1 MSFLNNLK
9 KVFHLGSGE
18 AKKKRI
24 FNNIRMDTDPADFWD
39 MIGELGD
46 GAFGKVYKAQSKETR
61 QLAAAKMCTLE
72 DEENL
77 SDHMVE
83 IDILSEIKHSNIVGL
98 YEAFS
103 IDDKLWMLIEYCDGG
118 ALDSIMVEL
127 EKPLTE
133 AQIAYVCKHMCAGLN
148 HLHKNKVIHRDLK
161 AGNVLLTMDGGVK
174 LADFGVSA
182 KNKHTMQKHDTF
194 IGTPY
199 WMAPELVLCETFRDN
214 PYDFKVD
221 IWSLG
226 ITLIEFAQ
234 MEPPNSEMSP
244 MRVLLKIQKSEP
256 PKLDQPSKWSAHF
269 NDFLARAL
277 VKDPQQRPSTD
288 VLMGLPFI
296 SGNLDSKPIKDL
308 LLEYKADVVEEE
320 LVDEEAEEPR
330 NSALPLDLDDDS
342 SSLQSQETD
351 KHTPTSLSKSSRDS
365 KESTP
370 VPSIEDDPSKSKTS
384 QTVPAVPVPAA
395 ATTPETT
402 PTAAAASKDTK
413 PEVKKSTQST
423 PSPTVPVAVAPS
435 PLPEKAPSPPTTIET
450 STSSSN
456 ISGGAVNV
464 PTPVLPVPKE
474 VLVEDLP
481 LPEPAG
487 GEQRKTAAAG
497 GGSSSSSSS
506 AIKKGPAPPPPQT
519 PTSPTAK
526 LALGGGPFAPSKD
539 VVVPP
544 TPPETPQTPP
554 GEDKA
559 SLDRPDATALAGIG
573 GVIPPPPP
581 ALMRMGSSG
590 VIEELQAKSPRKEH
604 PAPTPPSDKE
614 SPKAISSVPKPTAG
628 EQIVA
633 PPKANNVAIPR
644 DEAGPDEGVKM
655 IATNSTPAAVRHPH
669 HATLMNSSSS
679 SSTTSITINDAT
691 CVLTDPSNSLASNVA
706 QVTVVT
712 SHPPVIIDNSIP
724 SGTSSSASSTKSF
737 GSSQQRRSR
746 IISPPAAAASTAA
759 GHDEVIIVSNE
770 LNKTHVNESSTDDD
784 FQSLDSLENV
794 SPRHQ
799 PMRTPSQSA
808 SGRAIARK
816 LDESEVLIVSSGYDE
831 RRDSPVRDVDGYGGG
846 DVSNLLNSSGTSG
859 KLLLDTSHVSV
870 VTVGEEEIKVKDSSQ
885 HHPQLINNPPH
896 HYHHDSTSDLSNV
909 SCGPSESSDDVK
921 VDIVVGGG
929 RQQQQQQHHLP
940 HQQQRSPSGSS
951 ISLPSQTGKGGIING
966 NRYNGGTEHFNQS
979 REDVSII
986 VNKRK
991 ITDKSRIS
999 PDSSVGSLDGGG
1011 SVRSA
1016 STPIHQNHHGG
1027 AASMATGGGH
1037 HHQRS
1042 GSSGMMVPSAAKH
1055 LHDRSDAE
1063 SIATTTSHDSRE
1075 HAATELDDEV
1085 TLRRKPLPSLDL
1097 DDEKIPPS
1105 PIGTIASGPPTLV
1118 SSATSTTT
1126 VKTATAGAPGAA
1138 PAGVAAAGGN
1148 GAAAGAGVKKA
1159 NRNFTKEELHLQ
1171 NLKKKTRKRTRKFE
1185 IDGVQVTTTTSKV
1198 IYSDEDSNKLY
1209 DDHLFRKQ
1217 ELRELKMLQKQE
1229 KKQFYDLQG
1238 KEAIAK
1244 EQQEKKFEQE
1254 RLQLERTFEADM
1266 DVLARQHRQTVE
1278 KFEQQQEAEL
1288 RNTSKKIRAEQER
1301 DLKLFRDSL
1310 KQEIRLLK
1318 QEVDLLPKEKRKD
1331 EFRKRKTQMEFEH
1344 EEREK
1349 SFLSSLSENHE
1360 LALRRISEIYREKL
1374 SATDKGYL
1382 QQKQTAMRTRE
1393 AMLWELEEKHIH
1405 DKHQLAK
1412 RHVKDICF
1420 MQRHQMIIRH
1430 EKELDQIKRMITRK
1444 EEELLKRQTIERRAL
1459 PKRIRAERKARDMMF
1474 RESLRISMTTD
1485 PEVERDKLKKFQEQE
1500 KKRYNQEQLRFETKH
1515 SKQLEELRAT
1525 SEGSIRELEQLQNE
1539 KRKQLLEH
1547 ETAKLRECDEALQ
1560 KELREW
1566 KAQLMPRKQA
1576 VEKHLNRMVDE
1587 FEDRWGPVDRREFDG
1602 EFIVPPELR
1611 NRTNS
1616 LNTLSLRL
1624 LNITRSRTF
1633 LTLPTMANG
1642 GVAGGG
1648 GGSGGG
1654 GGGVG
1659 GGTNRHSIH
1668 SSVPDLSRSMPNT
1681 PNSGHKLSLASSY
1694 DSVLEE
1700 NEGENQPP
1708 TIVAGSRSAGRVGG
1722 TGSYQHQSAI
1732 KYIHT
1737 NDPVMTSNVHVR
1749 RKSEDM
1755 LSGKSRSTRIP
1766 IKSFLFSNT
1775 PPSVSSGRNDYTS
1788 GATSSYYMDGHSRS
1802 TIPAS
1807 SYYSDS
1813 KDRVV
1818 SIRVNTNHTINRK
1831 PANVFEGMTNRS
1843 NIPQPH
1849 PASGGTMPRRTSAGW
1864 GPSRLGENTFATASD
1879 ANINRL
1885 TTFSSARGG
1894 LPLPTANGSNGGL
1907 KTAAAPG
1914 LKLSPSTP
1922 VLLAPNG
1929 TLVQIALGVVTHQ
1942 VVLGH
1947 RETLLH
1953 APEPYHGTTDFSRVG
1968 VYHLRKVSDAG
1979 LNRELTVAVEQ
1990 FLAPFAVL
1998 QVPVA
2003 LEPLECLRH
2012 GNIHPMEPIDGEVLS
2027 NGAILARVATL
2038 VRLEETFAQQLEE
2051 MEQLYGNSLVPMP
2064 PQSPPGPHDPHQPP
2078 HPHSHAHHHHLLQG
2092 AAGFR
2097 ARYNSISGSGTGTS
2111 GGGGG
2116 ASSIGHSSFRNSS
2129 SS

>member
-46 GAFGKVYKAQSKETR
+46 GAFGKVYKAQNRETK

-83 IDILSEIKHSNIVGL
+83 IDILSEIKHPNIVGL
-98 YEAFS
+98 YEAYS

-256 PKLDQPSKWSAHF
+256 PKLDQPSKWSKHF

-277 VKDPQQRPSTD
+277 VKDPQQRPSTE
-288 VLMGLPFI
+288 VLMGLSFI

-351 KHTPTSLSKSSRDS
+351 KLPDTPTSLSKSSRDS

-370 VPSIEDDPSKSKTS
+370 VPTTEDDPSKSKIGPAPT
-384 QTVPAVPVPAA
+384 TVGAPGSAGAA
-395 ATTPETT
+395 PLEAP
-402 PTAAAASKDTK
+402 PPSVDTK
-413 PEVKKSTQST
+413 TEMKKSQ
-423 PSPTVPVAVAPS
+423 PAPS
-435 PLPEKAPSPPTTIET
+435 PAPPPVVASPVSAEGTQETTIKT
-450 STSSSN
+450 SSSSSN

-464 PTPVLPVPKE
+464 PTPVLPVAKE
-474 VLVEDLP
+474 IV
-481 LPEPAG
+481 PEQPSTGELHAETPG
-487 GEQRKTAAAG
+487 GGNEQRKIAAAG
-497 GGSSSSSSS
+497 GTFST
-506 AIKKGPAPPPPQT
+506 AAVKKGPAPPPPQT
-519 PTSPTAK
+519 PTSPTGRQTSAK
-526 LALGGGPFAPSKD
+526 LTFGGSVAKD
-539 VVVPP
+539 VVPP

-554 GEDKA
+554 AGEPPAKA
-559 SLDRPDATALAGIG
+559 LDRPDAKALDGTM
-573 GVIPPPPP
+573 PPPPP

-590 VIEELQAKSPRKEH
+590 VIEEQTKSPRKEH
-604 PAPTPPSDKE
+604 APTPPSDKE
-614 SPKAISSVPKPTAG
+614 SPKASTPPGAKPTINVH
-628 EQIVA
+628 EH
-633 PPKANNVAIPR
+633 PSSPKTNQAFAMSSTNNVAIPR
-644 DEAGPDEGVKM
+644 AVHPPSSLVEEGGVDEGVKM
-655 IATNSTPAAVRHPH
+655 ITTTSTPSTVRNQLPH
-669 HATLMNSSSS
+669 HATLMNTSSS
-679 SSTTSITINDAT
+679 SSTTSITINDAA
-691 CVLTDPSNSLASNVA
+691 VLSDPSNSLASNVA

-724 SGTSSSASSTKSF
+724 LPPAAAAAASSGTSSSASSTKSF
-737 GSSQQRRSR
+737 GSSQLRRSR
-746 IISPPAAAASTAA
+746 VISPPGTGA
-759 GHDEVIIVSNE
+759 HDEVVIVSNE

-794 SPRHQ
+794 SPRHH
-799 PMRTPSQSA
+799 PIRTPSQSVA
-808 SGRAIARK
+808 GGRAIARK
-816 LDESEVLIVSSGYDE
+816 LDESEVLIVSSGYDD
-831 RRDSPVRDVDGYGGG
+831 RREVLLVDDTNASSPDRDVDAYGDGEVFNASG
-846 DVSNLLNSSGTSG
+846 HNLLNNSS

-885 HHPQLINNPPH
+885 HHPQLINNPHASSPH

-921 VDIVVGGG
+921 VDIVVGG
-929 RQQQQQQHHLP
+929 RQQPSHQQQQHP
-940 HQQQRSPSGSS
+940 QQRSPSGSS
-951 ISLPSQTGKGGIING
+951 ISLPSQTGKGGASGGGIING
-966 NRYNGGTEHFNQS
+966 NRYNGGSEFHQS

-991 ITDKSRIS
+991 IEKSRIS
-999 PDSSVGSLDGGG
+999 PDSSVGSLEGGG

-1016 STPIHQNHHGG
+1016 STPIHQNHQQHGS
-1027 AASMATGGGH
+1027 AAGGMVIGGN
-1037 HHQRS
+1037 HHQRT
-1042 GSSGMMVPSAAKH
+1042 GSSGTTPLAVSAKH
-1055 LHDRSDAE
+1055 HLYDRSDAE

-1075 HAATELDDEV
+1075 HASVELEEEV
-1085 TLRRKPLPSLDL
+1085 TLRRKPMPSLDL
-1097 DDEKIPPS
+1097 DDDKVPVLAAGATS
-1105 PIGTIASGPPTLV
+1105 SGSSTLV
-1118 SSATSTTT
+1118 SSSAGGNAPA
-1126 VKTATAGAPGAA
+1126 TATAGTPGAA
-1138 PAGVAAAGGN
+1138 GGVAAAAGTGAAAAGGN
-1148 GAAAGAGVKKA
+1148 GTAGIRQKA
-1159 NRNFTKEELHLQ
+1159 NRNISKEELHLQ

-1198 IYSDEDSNKLY
+1198 IYSDEDNNKLY

-1576 VEKHLNRMVDE
+1576 IEKHLSRMVDE
-1587 FEDRWGPVDRREFDG
+1587 YEDRWGPVDRREFDG
-1602 EFIVPPELR
+1602 DFTVPPELR

-1648 GGSGGG
+1648 GGGYGGG
-1654 GGGVG
+1654 GSSS
-1659 GGTNRHSIH
+1659 NRNSIH

-1708 TIVAGSRSAGRVGG
+1708 TMVTGRGG
-1722 TGSYQHQSAI
+1722 DDARGYGNNQYQSAI

-1737 NDPVMTSNVHVR
+1737 NDPVVANNVHVR

-1775 PPSVSSGRNDYTS
+1775 PVRSGRNEYGSSSSSAYYGGGGGEYGVSRGTPS
-1788 GATSSYYMDGHSRS
+1788 GG
-1802 TIPAS
+1802 PL

-1818 SIRVNTNHTINRK
+1818 SIRVNNQATNRK
-1831 PANVFEGMTNRS
+1831 PANMFDGITNRS
-1843 NIPQPH
+1843 NIPQSH
-1849 PASGGTMPRRTSAGW
+1849 QSASGGTMPRRTSAGW
-1864 GPSRLGENTFATASD
+1864 GPSRLGDNTFTTASD

-1894 LPLPTANGSNGGL
+1894 LPLPVANGTGGRNS
-1907 KTAAAPG
+1907 TPSG

-1922 VLLAPNG
+1922 VLLAP
-1929 TLVQIALGVVTHQ
+1929 TKDDDTVV
-1942 VVLGH
+1942 
-1947 RETLLH
+1947 
-1953 APEPYHGTTDFSRVG
+1953 
-1968 VYHLRKVSDAG
+1968 
-1979 LNRELTVAVEQ
+1979 
-1990 FLAPFAVL
+1990 
-1998 QVPVA
+1998 
-2003 LEPLECLRH
+2003 
-2012 GNIHPMEPIDGEVLS
+2012 
-2027 NGAILARVATL
+2027 
-2038 VRLEETFAQQLEE
+2038 
-2051 MEQLYGNSLVPMP
+2051 
-2064 PQSPPGPHDPHQPP
+2064 
-2078 HPHSHAHHHHLLQG
+2078 
-2092 AAGFR
+2092 
-2097 ARYNSISGSGTGTS
+2097 
-2111 GGGGG
+2111 
-2116 ASSIGHSSFRNSS
+2116 
-2129 SS
+2129 

>member
-24 FNNIRMDTDPADFWD
+24 FNNIRMDTDPNDFWD

-46 GAFGKVYKAQSKETR
+46 GAFGKVYKAQNKETR

-83 IDILSEIKHSNIVGL
+83 IDILSEIKHPNIVGL
-98 YEAFS
+98 YEAYS

-133 AQIAYVCKHMCAGLN
+133 PQIAYVCKHMCAGLS

-256 PKLDQPSKWSAHF
+256 PKLDQPSKWSKHF

-288 VLMGLPFI
+288 ILIGLPFI

-351 KHTPTSLSKSSRDS
+351 KLPDTPTSLSKSSRDS

-370 VPSIEDDPSKSKTS
+370 VPTNEEEPSK
-384 QTVPAVPVPAA
+384 VPKLPAA
-395 ATTPETT
+395 VAT
-402 PTAAAASKDTK
+402 PTEIPPVAASTAANAPAPAPATGAIEAPQTDFKK
-413 PEVKKSTQST
+413 PSLVPT
-423 PSPTVPVAVAPS
+423 PSV
-435 PLPEKAPSPPTTIET
+435 
-450 STSSSN
+450 SSSEEQSARVTN
-456 ISGGAVNV
+456 SASATAIGGGAMHI
-464 PTPVLPVPKE
+464 PTPVLPVAKE
-474 VLVEDLP
+474 TH
-481 LPEPAG
+481 EPAQTEEPIATSAG
-487 GEQRKTAAAG
+487 SDTSAKDTISSERKSSVGAG
-497 GGSSSSSSS
+497 
-506 AIKKGPAPPPPQT
+506 AVKKGPAPLPPQPQT
-519 PTSPTAK
+519 PTSPTSKQATVLPSALP
-526 LALGGGPFAPSKD
+526 LAATG
-539 VVVPP
+539 VPKGTTVL

-554 GEDKA
+554 FESGEAGK
-559 SLDRPDATALAGIG
+559 DRPDASASATNLIR
-573 GVIPPPPP
+573 
-581 ALMRMGSSG
+581 LD
-590 VIEELQAKSPRKEH
+590 EQTKSTRKEH
-604 PAPTPPSDKE
+604 APIPPSISSGKE
-614 SPKAISSVPKPTAG
+614 SPKSSPLLERPASPALPNQTLNNHHQHHHSAAAHHSANDAIGQTIPPPLAYEDDITSVPKS
-628 EQIVA
+628 
-633 PPKANNVAIPR
+633 
-644 DEAGPDEGVKM
+644 M
-655 IATNSTPAAVRHPH
+655 STGRITPQLAQLHTSRSASTIGSN
-669 HATLMNSSSS
+669 AMN

-691 CVLTDPSNSLASNVA
+691 VLSDPSNSLASNVA

-724 SGTSSSASSTKSF
+724 LPPVSGTSSSASSTKSF
-737 GSSQQRRSR
+737 GSSQRRKSHHR
-746 IISPPAAAASTAA
+746 A
-759 GHDEVIIVSNE
+759 GESEVVIVSNE
-770 LNKTHVNESSTDDD
+770 LNKTHVNESTSSTDDD

-794 SPRHQ
+794 ANSPRYRK
-799 PMRTPSQSA
+799 PA
-808 SGRAIARK
+808 STAAAIARK
-816 LDESEVLIVSSGYDE
+816 LDESEVLIVSPGYIGNVAEEDGEEEELMRQQVALNLEEEEEEDE
-831 RRDSPVRDVDGYGGG
+831 EVFNG
-846 DVSNLLNSSGTSG
+846 SNNNS
-859 KLLLDTSHVSV
+859 KLLLLDTSHVSV
-870 VTVGEEEIKVKDSSQ
+870 VTVGEEEIKVKDSSSS
-885 HHPQLINNPPH
+885 QLINNHLH
-896 HYHHDSTSDLSNV
+896 HHHAHQQHSQHQQQQQNYNDSTSDLSNV

-921 VDIVVGGG
+921 VDIVHGHAVVAGGSG
-929 RQQQQQQHHLP
+929 RASQQHL
-940 HQQQRSPSGSS
+940 QQRSPSGSS
-951 ISLPSQTGKGGIING
+951 ISLPSQTGRAGAAAGPASSVLNGG
-966 NRYNGGTEHFNQS
+966 NRFNGGGEFHQS

-991 ITDKSRIS
+991 IEKHRIS
-999 PDSSVGSLDGGG
+999 PDSSVGSFDGGG

-1016 STPIHQNHHGG
+1016 STPIHGGTATGQHQRTGSG
-1027 AASMATGGGH
+1027 AATVVS
-1037 HHQRS
+1037 
-1042 GSSGMMVPSAAKH
+1042 SAAATMSK
-1055 LHDRSDAE
+1055 HDRSDAE

-1075 HAATELDDEV
+1075 QNERAELLEEEV
-1085 TLRRKPLPSLDL
+1085 TLRRKPLPSTGDL
-1097 DDEKIPPS
+1097 EDDKLAP
-1105 PIGTIASGPPTLV
+1105 LV
-1118 SSATSTTT
+1118 SAKSATKPSGGIPASIGPSSAASTGNSAAATST
-1126 VKTATAGAPGAA
+1126 AAGAP
-1138 PAGVAAAGGN
+1138 
-1148 GAAAGAGVKKA
+1148 AAGAVRQKA
-1159 NRNFTKEELHLQ
+1159 NRTFTKEELHLQ

-1198 IYSDEDSNKLY
+1198 IYSDEDSNTLY

-1254 RLQLERTFEADM
+1254 RMQLERTFEADM
-1266 DVLARQHRQTVE
+1266 DVLARHHRQTVE

-1349 SFLSSLSENHE
+1349 AFLSSLSENHE

-1374 SATDKGYL
+1374 SSTDKGYL

-1444 EEELLKRQTIERRAL
+1444 EEELVKRQTIERRAL

-1485 PEVERDKLKKFQEQE
+1485 PELEREKLKKFQEQE

-1547 ETAKLRECDEALQ
+1547 ETSKLRECDEALQ
-1560 KELREW
+1560 KDLREW

-1576 VEKHLNRMVDE
+1576 IERELNRMVDE
-1587 FEDRWGPVDRREFDG
+1587 YEAAWGPVDRREFDG
-1602 EFIVPPELR
+1602 DFIVPPELR

-1633 LTLPTMANG
+1633 LTLPVQNG
-1642 GVAGGG
+1642 GR
-1648 GGSGGG
+1648 S
-1654 GGGVG
+1654 
-1659 GGTNRHSIH
+1659 TIH
-1668 SSVPDLSRSMPNT
+1668 GSVPDLSRSVPNT

-1700 NEGENQPP
+1700 NESENYPP
-1708 TIVAGSRSAGRVGG
+1708 GTRSAGNGG
-1722 TGSYQHQSAI
+1722 TGGGSNGGGGGANSQYSVQ
-1732 KYIHT
+1732 YVHT
-1737 NDPVMTSNVHVR
+1737 NDDGGVHMR
-1749 RKSEDM
+1749 RKSEDL
-1755 LSGKSRSTRIP
+1755 LSGKRTRIP
-1766 IKSFLFSNT
+1766 IKSFLHT
-1775 PPSVSSGRNDYTS
+1775 HIKSSK
-1788 GATSSYYMDGHSRS
+1788 SSYSGGG
-1802 TIPAS
+1802 
-1807 SYYSDS
+1807 SYGGRDNGVISAYYNSPPNRTRPPEP
-1813 KDRVV
+1813 KDRIV
-1818 SIRVNTNHTINRK
+1818 SIRVNQTTPRK
-1831 PANVFEGMTNRS
+1831 PANMFDGMSNRS
-1843 NIPQPH
+1843 NIPQYYH
-1849 PASGGTMPRRTSAGW
+1849 PDSSGTMPRTSVGW
-1864 GPSRLGENTFATASD
+1864 GQTRLGENTFTNGGSD
-1879 ANINRL
+1879 ANLNRL

-1894 LPLPTANGSNGGL
+1894 LPLAPVRSEGMGRKSGT
-1907 KTAAAPG
+1907 PG

-1922 VLLAPNG
+1922 VLLTPSKG
-1929 TLVQIALGVVTHQ
+1929 DDDTVV
-1942 VVLGH
+1942 
-1947 RETLLH
+1947 
-1953 APEPYHGTTDFSRVG
+1953 
-1968 VYHLRKVSDAG
+1968 
-1979 LNRELTVAVEQ
+1979 
-1990 FLAPFAVL
+1990 
-1998 QVPVA
+1998 
-2003 LEPLECLRH
+2003 
-2012 GNIHPMEPIDGEVLS
+2012 
-2027 NGAILARVATL
+2027 
-2038 VRLEETFAQQLEE
+2038 
-2051 MEQLYGNSLVPMP
+2051 
-2064 PQSPPGPHDPHQPP
+2064 
-2078 HPHSHAHHHHLLQG
+2078 
-2092 AAGFR
+2092 
-2097 ARYNSISGSGTGTS
+2097 
-2111 GGGGG
+2111 
-2116 ASSIGHSSFRNSS
+2116 
-2129 SS
+2129 

>member
-83 IDILSEIKHSNIVGL
+83 IDILSEIKHPNIVGL

-277 VKDPQQRPSTD
+277 VKDPQQRPSTE

-351 KHTPTSLSKSSRDS
+351 KLPDTPTSLSKSSRDS

-370 VPSIEDDPSKSKTS
+370 VPTTEDDSSKTKTS
-384 QTVPAVPVPAA
+384 PTVPAVPVPAA
-395 ATTPETT
+395 ATTPDTT
-402 PTAAAASKDTK
+402 PIAAVAATANKDTK
-413 PEVKKSTQST
+413 PEVKKPQSM
-423 PSPTVPVAVAPS
+423 PSPTVPVAAAAPS
-435 PLPEKAPSPPTTIET
+435 PIPEKAPSPQATITT

-474 VLVEDLP
+474 EIVVEALP

-487 GEQRKTAAAG
+487 SGGEQRKAVAAAAG
-497 GGSSSSSSS
+497 GSS
-506 AIKKGPAPPPPQT
+506 AATAVKKGPAPPPPQT

-526 LALGGGPFAPSKD
+526 LVPGGGPFASTKD

-554 GEDKA
+554 EEGKV

-573 GVIPPPPP
+573 GIPPPPP

-604 PAPTPPSDKE
+604 PAPTPPPPSSSSDKE
-614 SPKAISSVPKPTAG
+614 SPKAIAPGT
-628 EQIVA
+628 

-644 DEAGPDEGVKM
+644 DPVDAAGPDEGVRM
-655 IATNSTPAAVRHPH
+655 IATNSTPAAIRHHHPHH

-691 CVLTDPSNSLASNVA
+691 CVLADPSNSLASNVA

-746 IISPPAAAASTAA
+746 VISPPGPA

-799 PMRTPSQSA
+799 APMRTPSQLA
-808 SGRAIARK
+808 AAGGRAIVRK
-816 LDESEVLIVSSGYDE
+816 LDESEVLIVSSTGYDE
-831 RRDSPVRDVDGYGGG
+831 RRESPVRDVDGYGGG
-846 DVSNLLNSSGTSG
+846 GDVSNLLNSSSASG
-859 KLLLDTSHVSV
+859 KQLLDTSHVSV

-885 HHPQLINNPPH
+885 HHPQLINNPASSPPH

-921 VDIVVGGG
+921 VDIVVSGGG
-929 RQQQQQQHHLP
+929 RHQQQQQPQQQHNLP

-951 ISLPSQTGKGGIING
+951 ISLPSQTGRGGVING

-1027 AASMATGGGH
+1027 AASVIAGSGHH

-1042 GSSGMMVPSAAKH
+1042 GSSGMMVPSVAKH

-1075 HAATELDDEV
+1075 QAATELDEEV
-1085 TLRRKPLPSLDL
+1085 TLRRKPLPSVDL
-1097 DDEKIPPS
+1097 DDEKPLPPS
-1105 PIGTIASGPPTLV
+1105 PIGTIASGTSTLV
-1118 SSATSTTT
+1118 SNATSATA
-1126 VKTATAGAPGAA
+1126 KTSAATGAGGAA
-1138 PAGVAAAGGN
+1138 AGGVASAGGN
-1148 GAAAGAGVKKA
+1148 GAATGAVAGVKKA

-1349 SFLSSLSENHE
+1349 AFLASLSENHE

-1576 VEKHLNRMVDE
+1576 IEKHLNRMVDE

-1602 EFIVPPELR
+1602 EFFVPPELR

-1648 GGSGGG
+1648 GGGGSGMGG

-1659 GGTNRHSIH
+1659 STNRNSIH
-1668 SSVPDLSRSMPNT
+1668 SSVPDLTRSMPNT
-1681 PNSGHKLSLASSY
+1681 PNSGHKLSIASSY

-1708 TIVAGSRSAGRVGG
+1708 AMATGRSGGRGG
-1722 TGSYQHQSAI
+1722 NYQHQSAI

-1737 NDPVMTSNVHVR
+1737 NDPVMASSSVHVR

-1775 PPSVSSGRNDYTS
+1775 SASGSSGRNEYGDRGSSRATAPT
-1788 GATSSYYMDGHSRS
+1788 GA
-1802 TIPAS
+1802 
-1807 SYYSDS
+1807 YYSDS

-1818 SIRVNTNHTINRK
+1818 SIRVNNNHTISRK

-1843 NIPQPH
+1843 NIPQPSTYT
-1849 PASGGTMPRRTSAGW
+1849 ATGGTMPRRTSAGW
-1864 GPSRLGENTFATASD
+1864 GPSRLGENTFTTASD

-1894 LPLPTANGSNGGL
+1894 LPLPTANGNGL
-1907 KTAAAPG
+1907 KSGTAPG

-1922 VLLAPNG
+1922 VLLAPSKDDD
-1929 TLVQIALGVVTHQ
+1929 TMV
-1942 VVLGH
+1942 
-1947 RETLLH
+1947 
-1953 APEPYHGTTDFSRVG
+1953 
-1968 VYHLRKVSDAG
+1968 
-1979 LNRELTVAVEQ
+1979 
-1990 FLAPFAVL
+1990 
-1998 QVPVA
+1998 
-2003 LEPLECLRH
+2003 
-2012 GNIHPMEPIDGEVLS
+2012 
-2027 NGAILARVATL
+2027 
-2038 VRLEETFAQQLEE
+2038 
-2051 MEQLYGNSLVPMP
+2051 
-2064 PQSPPGPHDPHQPP
+2064 
-2078 HPHSHAHHHHLLQG
+2078 
-2092 AAGFR
+2092 
-2097 ARYNSISGSGTGTS
+2097 
-2111 GGGGG
+2111 
-2116 ASSIGHSSFRNSS
+2116 
-2129 SS
+2129 

>member
-24 FNNIRMDTDPADFWD
+24 FNNIRMDTDPNDFWD

-46 GAFGKVYKAQSKETR
+46 GAFGKVYKAQNKETR

-83 IDILSEIKHSNIVGL
+83 IDILSEIKHENIVGL
-98 YEAFS
+98 YEAYS

-256 PKLDQPSKWSAHF
+256 PKLDQPSKWTKSF
-269 NDFLARAL
+269 NDFLARTL

-288 VLMGLPFI
+288 VLMALPFI
-296 SGNLDSKPIKDL
+296 SGDLDSKPIKDL

-351 KHTPTSLSKSSRDS
+351 KLPDTPTSLSKSSRDS

-370 VPSIEDDPSKSKTS
+370 VPSTEEEPSK
-384 QTVPAVPVPAA
+384 
-395 ATTPETT
+395 
-402 PTAAAASKDTK
+402 TK
-413 PEVKKSTQST
+413 PT
-423 PSPTVPVAVAPS
+423 PTVPVPVPPSAAAAAPTPTPVAGSAEAVVPAAVEAKPESKKSQPAPVPAVVS
-435 PLPEKAPSPPTTIET
+435 PQTTT
-450 STSSSN
+450 NTSSSSTSSTV
-456 ISGGAVNV
+456 SGV
-464 PTPVLPVPKE
+464 PAPVLPVAKQVSVAE
-474 VLVEDLP
+474 QQQP
-481 LPEPAG
+481 LDPTPSVDVSGG
-487 GEQRKTAAAG
+487 GEQRKAGVVGAAG
-497 GGSSSSSSS
+497 
-506 AIKKGPAPPPPQT
+506 IKKGPAPPPPPQT
-519 PTSPTAK
+519 PASPTAK
-526 LALGGGPFAPSKD
+526 HAMLPMGGAGAGAMPKEG
-539 VVVPP
+539 VPP

-554 GEDKA
+554 AGADH
-559 SLDRPDATALAGIG
+559 PDATA
-573 GVIPPPPP
+573 VSSVPPPP
-581 ALMRMGSSG
+581 ALVRMSSAG
-590 VIEELQAKSPRKEH
+590 VLIDDQPKSPRKEH
-604 PAPTPPSDKE
+604 APPTPPVGATTAKE
-614 SPKAISSVPKPTAG
+614 KVSPVVVERSASPTPAN
-628 EQIVA
+628 QA
-633 PPKANNVAIPR
+633 FNNVAIPPKATIPPS
-644 DEAGPDEGVKM
+644 DDGDDGGVKM
-655 IATNSTPAAVRHPH
+655 VPSTPGSARQQQQQQHYHPH
-669 HATLMNSSSS
+669 HLMNS

-691 CVLTDPSNSLASNVA
+691 VLADPSNSLASNVA

-724 SGTSSSASSTKSF
+724 PAAATTSGTSSSASSTKSF

-746 IISPPAAAASTAA
+746 IISSPATGGS
-759 GHDEVIIVSNE
+759 DEVVIVSNE

-794 SPRHQ
+794 SPRHRQ
-799 PMRTPSQSA
+799 GPP
-808 SGRAIARK
+808 GGIARK
-816 LDESEVLIVSSGYDE
+816 LDESEVLIVSPGFDE
-831 RRDSPVRDVDGYGGG
+831 VAVDRDTDSYGDGG
-846 DVSNLLNSSGTSG
+846 DVFNASISNLNTSG
-859 KLLLDTSHVSV
+859 SGSKLLLDTSHVSV

-885 HHPQLINNPPH
+885 HHPQLMLNQGHLSQQQQHQHLH
-896 HYHHDSTSDLSNV
+896 HPYHNDSTSDLSNV

-921 VDIVVGGG
+921 VDIVVGASSGG
-929 RQQQQQQHHLP
+929 RQQPQVPTHQ
-940 HQQQRSPSGSS
+940 QQQRSPSGSS
-951 ISLPSQTGKGGIING
+951 ISLPSQSGKVPAGGGPVSSMAVNG
-966 NRYNGGTEHFNQS
+966 NRFNGGAEFHQS

-986 VNKRK
+986 VNRSKHSEK
-991 ITDKSRIS
+991 QRIS
-999 PDSSVGSLDGGG
+999 PDSSVGSLEGGG

-1016 STPIHQNHHGG
+1016 STPIHHHPPAAAVIIG
-1027 AASMATGGGH
+1027 AGGH
-1037 HHQRS
+1037 HQHQRIGS
-1042 GSSGMMVPSAAKH
+1042 GSVTVGPKQQ

-1075 HAATELDDEV
+1075 HAAGATLELEEEV

-1097 DDEKIPPS
+1097 DDGDKVPPLLS
-1105 PIGTIASGPPTLV
+1105 SSSGASTLV
-1118 SSATSTTT
+1118 IGEGTKAVAGTAGAGGPGAA
-1126 VKTATAGAPGAA
+1126 ATAAPGAPGA
-1138 PAGVAAAGGN
+1138 VRQ
-1148 GAAAGAGVKKA
+1148 KA

-1229 KKQFYDLQG
+1229 KKQFYDLQA

-1288 RNTSKKIRAEQER
+1288 RNTSKKIRGEQER

-1382 QQKQTAMRTRE
+1382 QQKQTTMRTRE

-1430 EKELDQIKRMITRK
+1430 EKELDQIKRMISRK

-1500 KKRYNQEQLRFETKH
+1500 KKRYNQEQQRFETKH

-1576 VEKHLNRMVDE
+1576 IEKHLNRMVDE
-1587 FEDRWGPVDRREFDG
+1587 YEDRWGPVDRREFEGD
-1602 EFIVPPELR
+1602 FIVPPELR
-1611 NRTNS
+1611 NRANS

-1633 LTLPTMANG
+1633 LTLPSVN
-1642 GVAGGG
+1642 
-1648 GGSGGG
+1648 

-1659 GGTNRHSIH
+1659 GGAGVAGGTGGVGSGGGGNRSSIH
-1668 SSVPDLSRSMPNT
+1668 SSVPDLTRSMPNT

-1700 NEGENQPP
+1700 NEGENYPP
-1708 TIVAGSRSAGRVGG
+1708 RGAGAGGG
-1722 TGSYQHQSAI
+1722 GGSKGSHHLSAI

-1737 NDPVMTSNVHVR
+1737 NDASYGGAVHVR
-1749 RKSEDM
+1749 RKSEDL
-1755 LSGKSRSTRIP
+1755 LSGKGSSSGSRHPATRIP
-1766 IKSFLFSNT
+1766 IKSFLH
-1775 PPSVSSGRNDYTS
+1775 SSASTTAGGRGGEYEYGS
-1788 GATSSYYMDGHSRS
+1788 SSSRSSYQNY
-1802 TIPAS
+1802 PAEP
-1807 SYYSDS
+1807 
-1813 KDRVV
+1813 KDRSIV
-1818 SIRVNTNHTINRK
+1818 SIRVNQVNHRK
-1831 PANVFEGMTNRS
+1831 PASIFDGMSNRS
-1843 NIPQPH
+1843 NISHASYASSGTLPRP
-1849 PASGGTMPRRTSAGW
+1849 SGGW
-1864 GPSRLGENTFATASD
+1864 GTSRLGENTFASASD
-1879 ANINRL
+1879 VSSVHRL

-1894 LPLPTANGSNGGL
+1894 LPLPHDTTTANGGRKSSAN
-1907 KTAAAPG
+1907 TG

-1922 VLLAPNG
+1922 VLLAPG
-1929 TLVQIALGVVTHQ
+1929 KDDDTVV
-1942 VVLGH
+1942 
-1947 RETLLH
+1947 
-1953 APEPYHGTTDFSRVG
+1953 
-1968 VYHLRKVSDAG
+1968 
-1979 LNRELTVAVEQ
+1979 
-1990 FLAPFAVL
+1990 
-1998 QVPVA
+1998 
-2003 LEPLECLRH
+2003 
-2012 GNIHPMEPIDGEVLS
+2012 
-2027 NGAILARVATL
+2027 
-2038 VRLEETFAQQLEE
+2038 
-2051 MEQLYGNSLVPMP
+2051 
-2064 PQSPPGPHDPHQPP
+2064 
-2078 HPHSHAHHHHLLQG
+2078 
-2092 AAGFR
+2092 
-2097 ARYNSISGSGTGTS
+2097 
-2111 GGGGG
+2111 
-2116 ASSIGHSSFRNSS
+2116 
-2129 SS
+2129 

>member
-46 GAFGKVYKAQSKETR
+46 GAFGKVYKAQNRETK

-83 IDILSEIKHSNIVGL
+83 IDILSEIKHPNIVGL

-256 PKLDQPSKWSAHF
+256 PKLDQPSKWTKHF

-351 KHTPTSLSKSSRDS
+351 KLPDTPTSLSKSSRDS

-370 VPSIEDDPSKSKTS
+370 VPATEDDTSKPKIGPMPT
-384 QTVPAVPVPAA
+384 PVGAA
-395 ATTPETT
+395 GPPGTTPLEKT
-402 PTAAAASKDTK
+402 PISVDTK
-413 PEVKKSTQST
+413 PEIKKSQ
-423 PSPTVPVAVAPS
+423 PSPSIVPAASIGGEVLS
-435 PLPEKAPSPPTTIET
+435 QPTIKT
-450 STSSSN
+450 SSSSSN

-474 VLVEDLP
+474 VVTEVTSTADLHSESP
-481 LPEPAG
+481 VG
-487 GEQRKTAAAG
+487 IDSRKTAAAG
-497 GGSSSSSSS
+497 GTSNIS
-506 AIKKGPAPPPPQT
+506 AVKKGPAPPPPQT
-519 PTSPTAK
+519 PTSPSAK
-526 LALGGGPFAPSKD
+526 QPSTMLPLDGSLSKD
-539 VVVPP
+539 AVPP
-544 TPPETPQTPP
+544 TPPETPRTPP
-554 GEDKA
+554 ESEISAKA
-559 SLDRPDATALAGIG
+559 LDRTDATVQGI
-573 GVIPPPPP
+573 VMPPPPP

-590 VIEELQAKSPRKEH
+590 VVEEQLKSPRKEN
-604 PAPTPPSDKE
+604 APTPPYDKE
-614 SPKAISSVPKPTAG
+614 SPKASTPPSSKPTVNVH
-628 EQIVA
+628 ER
-633 PPKANNVAIPR
+633 PSSPKAINSSNNNVAIPR
-644 DEAGPDEGVKM
+644 AVHPHTSLPDDGAVDEGVKM
-655 IATNSTPAAVRHPH
+655 ITSTSTPSVVRNQLPH

-691 CVLTDPSNSLASNVA
+691 VLSDPSNSLASNVA

-724 SGTSSSASSTKSF
+724 LSAAAATVVSSGTSSSASSTKSF

-746 IISPPAAAASTAA
+746 VISPPGTGA
-759 GHDEVIIVSNE
+759 HDEVIIVSNE

-794 SPRHQ
+794 SPRHH
-799 PMRTPSQSA
+799 PIRTPSQSA
-808 SGRAIARK
+808 GGRSIARK
-816 LDESEVLIVSSGYDE
+816 LDESEVLIVSSGFDD
-831 RRDSPVRDVDGYGGG
+831 RREVLLVDDMNAGSPDRDVDAYGDG
-846 DVSNLLNSSGTSG
+846 DLFNASSNNLLNNSS

-885 HHPQLINNPPH
+885 HHPQLINNPHASPH

-921 VDIVVGGG
+921 VDIVVGAGA
-929 RQQQQQQHHLP
+929 RQQMSQQHQAQPHM

-951 ISLPSQTGKGGIING
+951 ISLPSQTGKGGTGGSSIING
-966 NRYNGGTEHFNQS
+966 NRYNGGTEFHES

-991 ITDKSRIS
+991 IEKSRIS
-999 PDSSVGSLDGGG
+999 PDSSVGSLEGGG

-1016 STPIHQNHHGG
+1016 STPIHQNHHPHQHGG
-1027 AASMATGGGH
+1027 AAGVVIGGN
-1037 HHQRS
+1037 HHQRT
-1042 GSSGMMVPSAAKH
+1042 GSSGMAPPAISSKH
-1055 LHDRSDAE
+1055 LQDRSDAE

-1075 HAATELDDEV
+1075 HAAVELEEEV
-1085 TLRRKPLPSLDL
+1085 TLRRKPLPSIDL
-1097 DDEKIPPS
+1097 EDEKVPPS
-1105 PIGTIASGPPTLV
+1105 AGGTISSGSSTLV
-1118 SSATSTTT
+1118 STTGGNSVAT
-1126 VKTATAGAPGAA
+1126 TAAGTPGAA
-1138 PAGVAAAGGN
+1138 GAVATGTAATAAGGN
-1148 GAAAGAGVKKA
+1148 GTAGIKQKA

-1198 IYSDEDSNKLY
+1198 IYSDEDNNKLY

-1576 VEKHLNRMVDE
+1576 IEKHLSRMVDE
-1587 FEDRWGPVDRREFDG
+1587 YEDRWGPVDRREFDG
-1602 EFIVPPELR
+1602 DFTVPPELR

-1648 GGSGGG
+1648 YGGGTSGGG
-1654 GGGVG
+1654 SS
-1659 GGTNRHSIH
+1659 NRNSIH

-1708 TIVAGSRSAGRVGG
+1708 TTGAGRSGG
-1722 TGSYQHQSAI
+1722 RGSNYHQHQSAI

-1737 NDPVMTSNVHVR
+1737 NDPVVAGNVHVR

-1755 LSGKSRSTRIP
+1755 LSGKSRSTRVP
-1766 IKSFLFSNT
+1766 IKSFLYSNT
-1775 PPSVSSGRNDYTS
+1775 PNRNEYGGTGSSAYYSGDY
-1788 GATSSYYMDGHSRS
+1788 GGSRG
-1802 TIPAS
+1802 TPTGPMA
-1807 SYYSDS
+1807 YYSDS

-1818 SIRVNTNHTINRK
+1818 SIRVNNQAINRK
-1831 PANVFEGMTNRS
+1831 PANMFEGMTNRS
-1843 NIPQPH
+1843 NIPQSH
-1849 PASGGTMPRRTSAGW
+1849 VSSGGTMPRRTSAGW

-1894 LPLPTANGSNGGL
+1894 LPLPTANGSGGRN
-1907 KTAAAPG
+1907 TTTPG

-1922 VLLAPNG
+1922 VLLAPSKDDD
-1929 TLVQIALGVVTHQ
+1929 TVV
-1942 VVLGH
+1942 
-1947 RETLLH
+1947 
-1953 APEPYHGTTDFSRVG
+1953 
-1968 VYHLRKVSDAG
+1968 
-1979 LNRELTVAVEQ
+1979 
-1990 FLAPFAVL
+1990 
-1998 QVPVA
+1998 
-2003 LEPLECLRH
+2003 
-2012 GNIHPMEPIDGEVLS
+2012 
-2027 NGAILARVATL
+2027 
-2038 VRLEETFAQQLEE
+2038 
-2051 MEQLYGNSLVPMP
+2051 
-2064 PQSPPGPHDPHQPP
+2064 
-2078 HPHSHAHHHHLLQG
+2078 
-2092 AAGFR
+2092 
-2097 ARYNSISGSGTGTS
+2097 
-2111 GGGGG
+2111 
-2116 ASSIGHSSFRNSS
+2116 
-2129 SS
+2129 

>member
-46 GAFGKVYKAQSKETR
+46 GAFGKVYKAQNRETK

-83 IDILSEIKHSNIVGL
+83 IDILSEIKHPNIVGL
-98 YEAFS
+98 YEAYS

-256 PKLDQPSKWSAHF
+256 PKLDQPSKWTKHF

-320 LVDEEAEEPR
+320 LVDEEAEKAKRQAKRRSLYQREPR

-351 KHTPTSLSKSSRDS
+351 KLPDTPTSLSKSSRDS

-370 VPSIEDDPSKSKTS
+370 VPATEDDPSKPKIGPIPTPVGAAGPPGTIPLEKT
-384 QTVPAVPVPAA
+384 PASV
-395 ATTPETT
+395 
-402 PTAAAASKDTK
+402 DTK
-413 PEVKKSTQST
+413 PEIKKSQPT
-423 PSPTVPVAVAPS
+423 PPIVLASPASGDVFS
-435 PLPEKAPSPPTTIET
+435 QPTMKN
-450 STSSSN
+450 SSSSN
-456 ISGGAVNV
+456 ITGGAVNV

-474 VLVEDLP
+474 VISEAPSAGDLHS
-481 LPEPAG
+481 ESTVG
-487 GEQRKTAAAG
+487 IDQRKTAAAG
-497 GGSSSSSSS
+497 GSSNT
-506 AIKKGPAPPPPQT
+506 AAVKKGPAPPPPPQT
-519 PTSPTAK
+519 PTSPMTK
-526 LALGGGPFAPSKD
+526 QPSTLGFDGSLSKD
-539 VVVPP
+539 VVPP
-544 TPPETPQTPP
+544 TPPETPQTPS
-554 GEDKA
+554 ESEISVKA
-559 SLDRPDATALAGIG
+559 LDRPDATVQGS
-573 GVIPPPPP
+573 VMPPPPP

-590 VIEELQAKSPRKEH
+590 VIEEQMKSPRKEH
-604 PAPTPPSDKE
+604 APTPPSDKE
-614 SPKAISSVPKPTAG
+614 SPKTSTPPSGKSTINDHERPSSPIANQPFANSNN
-628 EQIVA
+628 
-633 PPKANNVAIPR
+633 NNVAIPR
-644 DEAGPDEGVKM
+644 AIHPHSSLPDDGGVDEGVKM
-655 IATNSTPAAVRHPH
+655 ITSTSTPSAVRNQLSH

-691 CVLTDPSNSLASNVA
+691 VLSDPSNSLASNVA

-724 SGTSSSASSTKSF
+724 LASAAAAVASSGTSSSASSTKSF

-746 IISPPAAAASTAA
+746 VISPPGIGA
-759 GHDEVIIVSNE
+759 HDEVIIVSNE

-794 SPRHQ
+794 SPRHHSI
-799 PMRTPSQSA
+799 RTSSQSG

-816 LDESEVLIVSSGYDE
+816 LDESEVLIVSSGYDD
-831 RRDSPVRDVDGYGGG
+831 RREVLLADDMNAGSPDRDVDAYGDG
-846 DVSNLLNSSGTSG
+846 DAFNASSNNLLNNSS

-885 HHPQLINNPPH
+885 HHPQLINNPRMSPH

-921 VDIVVGGG
+921 VDIVVGAGG
-929 RQQQQQQHHLP
+929 RQQMSQQQQVQQHL

-951 ISLPSQTGKGGIING
+951 LSLPSQTGKVGTGGGSIING
-966 NRYNGGTEHFNQS
+966 NRYNGGTEFHES

-991 ITDKSRIS
+991 IEKSRIS
-999 PDSSVGSLDGGG
+999 PDSSVGSLEGGG

-1016 STPIHQNHHGG
+1016 STPIHQNHHAHQHGG
-1027 AASMATGGGH
+1027 VAGVVIAGN

-1042 GSSGMMVPSAAKH
+1042 GSSGTAPPAISSKH

-1075 HAATELDDEV
+1075 HAAVELEEEV
-1085 TLRRKPLPSLDL
+1085 TLRRKPALDL
-1097 DDEKIPPS
+1097 EDEKVPS
-1105 PIGTIASGPPTLV
+1105 SVSGTVSSGSSTLV
-1118 SSATSTTT
+1118 SNAGGNSVATTT
-1126 VKTATAGAPGAA
+1126 AGTPGAV
-1138 PAGVAAAGGN
+1138 GAAVTAATGTGGTVAGGN
-1148 GAAAGAGVKKA
+1148 GTAGIKQKA

-1198 IYSDEDSNKLY
+1198 IYSDEDNNKLY

-1485 PEVERDKLKKFQEQE
+1485 PEMERDKLKKFQEQE

-1566 KAQLMPRKQA
+1566 KAQLMPRKQ
-1576 VEKHLNRMVDE
+1576 VIEKHLSRMVDE
-1587 FEDRWGPVDRREFDG
+1587 YEDRWGPVDRREFDG
-1602 EFIVPPELR
+1602 DFTVPPELR

-1642 GVAGGG
+1642 GGGT
-1648 GGSGGG
+1648 GGSS
-1654 GGGVG
+1654 
-1659 GGTNRHSIH
+1659 NRNSIH

-1700 NEGENQPP
+1700 NEGENQPS
-1708 TIVAGSRSAGRVGG
+1708 TIG
-1722 TGSYQHQSAI
+1722 TGRSGGRGSNYQHPSAI

-1737 NDPVMTSNVHVR
+1737 NDPVVAGNVHVR

-1755 LSGKSRSTRIP
+1755 LSGKSRSSRVP
-1766 IKSFLFSNT
+1766 IKSFLYSNT
-1775 PPSVSSGRNDYTS
+1775 PSQNEYGGTGSSVYYGGDY
-1788 GATSSYYMDGHSRS
+1788 GGSRM
-1802 TIPAS
+1802 TPTGPMA
-1807 SYYSDS
+1807 YYSDS

-1818 SIRVNTNHTINRK
+1818 SIRVNNQVINRK
-1831 PANVFEGMTNRS
+1831 PANIFEGMTNRS

-1849 PASGGTMPRRTSAGW
+1849 TSSGGTIPRRTSAGW

-1894 LPLPTANGSNGGL
+1894 LPLPTANGSGGRNA
-1907 KTAAAPG
+1907 TTPG

-1922 VLLAPNG
+1922 VLLAPSKDDD
-1929 TLVQIALGVVTHQ
+1929 TVV
-1942 VVLGH
+1942 
-1947 RETLLH
+1947 
-1953 APEPYHGTTDFSRVG
+1953 
-1968 VYHLRKVSDAG
+1968 
-1979 LNRELTVAVEQ
+1979 
-1990 FLAPFAVL
+1990 
-1998 QVPVA
+1998 
-2003 LEPLECLRH
+2003 
-2012 GNIHPMEPIDGEVLS
+2012 
-2027 NGAILARVATL
+2027 
-2038 VRLEETFAQQLEE
+2038 
-2051 MEQLYGNSLVPMP
+2051 
-2064 PQSPPGPHDPHQPP
+2064 
-2078 HPHSHAHHHHLLQG
+2078 
-2092 AAGFR
+2092 
-2097 ARYNSISGSGTGTS
+2097 
-2111 GGGGG
+2111 
-2116 ASSIGHSSFRNSS
+2116 
-2129 SS
+2129 

>member
-46 GAFGKVYKAQSKETR
+46 GAFGKVYKAQNRDTK

-256 PKLDQPSKWSAHF
+256 PKLDQPSKWSKHF

-277 VKDPQQRPSTD
+277 VKDPQQRPSTE

-351 KHTPTSLSKSSRDS
+351 KRKLLQSFAEYTLFIIVYALIFELVPDTPTSLSKSSRDS

-370 VPSIEDDPSKSKTS
+370 VPTSDDDPSKPKIGPMPT
-384 QTVPAVPVPAA
+384 PVGASGLPGAA
-395 ATTPETT
+395 PLETP
-402 PTAAAASKDTK
+402 PPSVDTK
-413 PEVKKSTQST
+413 TEMKKSH
-423 PSPTVPVAVAPS
+423 PAPS
-435 PLPEKAPSPPTTIET
+435 PAQPVVVPPISGEGAQETTVKT
-450 STSSSN
+450 SSSSSN

-474 VLVEDLP
+474 VV
-481 LPEPAG
+481 PEQPSTGELHAESG
-487 GEQRKTAAAG
+487 GGHEQKKTATT
-497 GGSSSSSSS
+497 GGSTSTS
-506 AIKKGPAPPPPQT
+506 AVKKGPAPPPPQT
-519 PTSPTAK
+519 PTSPTGRQASAM
-526 LALGGGPFAPSKD
+526 LTFGGSVSKD
-539 VVVPP
+539 VVPP

-554 GEDKA
+554 IGEASAKA
-559 SLDRPDATALAGIG
+559 LDRPDATGLAGTM
-573 GVIPPPPP
+573 PPPPP

-590 VIEELQAKSPRKEH
+590 VIEEQTKSPRKEH
-604 PAPTPPSDKE
+604 APTPPSDKE
-614 SPKAISSVPKPTAG
+614 SPKASTPPGVKQTVNVQEHPS
-628 EQIVA
+628 
-633 PPKANNVAIPR
+633 PPKANQAFAASSTNNVAIPR
-644 DEAGPDEGVKM
+644 AVHPPSSLVEEGGVDEGVKM
-655 IATNSTPAAVRHPH
+655 ITTTSTPSAVRNQMPH
-669 HATLMNSSSS
+669 HATLMNTSSS

-691 CVLTDPSNSLASNVA
+691 VLSDPSNSLASNVA

-724 SGTSSSASSTKSF
+724 LQAAAAAASSGTSSSASSTKSF

-746 IISPPAAAASTAA
+746 VISPPATGA
-759 GHDEVIIVSNE
+759 HDEVIIVSNE

-794 SPRHQ
+794 SPRHH
-799 PMRTPSQSA
+799 PIRTPSQSTG
-808 SGRAIARK
+808 GRAIARK
-816 LDESEVLIVSSGYDE
+816 LDESEVLIVSSGYAD
-831 RRDSPVRDVDGYGGG
+831 RREVLLVDDMNASSPDRDVDAYGDS
-846 DVSNLLNSSGTSG
+846 DVFNASSNNLLNNSS

-885 HHPQLINNPPH
+885 HHPQLINNPHTSPH

-921 VDIVVGGG
+921 VDIVVGG
-929 RQQQQQQHHLP
+929 RQQLTQQQQQAQHHM

-951 ISLPSQTGKGGIING
+951 ISLPTQTGKGSATGGGGIING
-966 NRYNGGTEHFNQS
+966 NRYNGGNEFHQS

-991 ITDKSRIS
+991 IEKSRIS
-999 PDSSVGSLDGGG
+999 PDSSVGSLEGGG

-1016 STPIHQNHHGG
+1016 STPVHQSHHQQGG
-1027 AASMATGGGH
+1027 AGGMVIGGN
-1037 HHQRS
+1037 HHQRT
-1042 GSSGMMVPSAAKH
+1042 GSSGTNPSAVSAKH
-1055 LHDRSDAE
+1055 QLHDRSDAE

-1075 HAATELDDEV
+1075 HASVELEEEV
-1085 TLRRKPLPSLDL
+1085 TLRRKPLPSLEL
-1097 DDEKIPPS
+1097 DDDKVPPS
-1105 PIGTIASGPPTLV
+1105 VVGAPSSGSSTLV
-1118 SSATSTTT
+1118 SSGAGGIVPATTT
-1126 VKTATAGAPGAA
+1126 VGTPGVAGGVAAAAGTGA
-1138 PAGVAAAGGN
+1138 AAAGGN
-1148 GAAAGAGVKKA
+1148 GTAGIKQKS

-1198 IYSDEDSNKLY
+1198 IYSDEDSNTLY

-1474 RESLRISMTTD
+1474 RESLRISMTD
-1485 PEVERDKLKKFQEQE
+1485 PDIERDKLKKFQEQE

-1576 VEKHLNRMVDE
+1576 IEKHLSRMVDE
-1587 FEDRWGPVDRREFDG
+1587 YEERWGPVDRREFDG
-1602 EFIVPPELR
+1602 DFTVPPELR

-1648 GGSGGG
+1648 GYVSGGNG
-1654 GGGVG
+1654 NGS
-1659 GGTNRHSIH
+1659 NRNSIH

-1700 NEGENQPP
+1700 NEGEHQPP
-1708 TIVAGSRSAGRVGG
+1708 AMVAGRGDAR
-1722 TGSYQHQSAI
+1722 GSGSNQYQSAI

-1737 NDPVMTSNVHVR
+1737 NDPVVASNVHVR

-1775 PPSVSSGRNDYTS
+1775 PVRSSRNEYGSSSSAYYGGESGGSRGTPSG
-1788 GATSSYYMDGHSRS
+1788 G
-1802 TIPAS
+1802 PL

-1818 SIRVNTNHTINRK
+1818 SIRVNNQATNRK
-1831 PANVFEGMTNRS
+1831 PANIFEGITNRS
-1843 NIPQPH
+1843 NIPQAQ
-1849 PASGGTMPRRTSAGW
+1849 PASSGSTMPRRTSAGW
-1864 GPSRLGENTFATASD
+1864 GPSRLGDNTYTTASD

-1894 LPLPTANGSNGGL
+1894 LPLPVANGSGGRNS
-1907 KTAAAPG
+1907 TPSG

-1922 VLLAPNG
+1922 ILLAPSKDDD
-1929 TLVQIALGVVTHQ
+1929 TVV
-1942 VVLGH
+1942 
-1947 RETLLH
+1947 
-1953 APEPYHGTTDFSRVG
+1953 
-1968 VYHLRKVSDAG
+1968 
-1979 LNRELTVAVEQ
+1979 
-1990 FLAPFAVL
+1990 
-1998 QVPVA
+1998 
-2003 LEPLECLRH
+2003 
-2012 GNIHPMEPIDGEVLS
+2012 
-2027 NGAILARVATL
+2027 
-2038 VRLEETFAQQLEE
+2038 
-2051 MEQLYGNSLVPMP
+2051 
-2064 PQSPPGPHDPHQPP
+2064 
-2078 HPHSHAHHHHLLQG
+2078 
-2092 AAGFR
+2092 
-2097 ARYNSISGSGTGTS
+2097 
-2111 GGGGG
+2111 
-2116 ASSIGHSSFRNSS
+2116 
-2129 SS
+2129 

>member
-46 GAFGKVYKAQSKETR
+46 GAFGKVYKAQNRETK

-83 IDILSEIKHSNIVGL
+83 IDILSEIKHPNIVGL

-256 PKLDQPSKWSAHF
+256 PKLDQPSKWSKHF

-277 VKDPQQRPSTD
+277 VKDPQQRPSTE
-288 VLMGLPFI
+288 VLMGLSFI

-351 KHTPTSLSKSSRDS
+351 KLPDTPTSLSKSSRDS

-370 VPSIEDDPSKSKTS
+370 VPTTEDDPSKSKNGPATTTVGAPGSAGAAPLEAPPPSVDTKTEMKKS
-384 QTVPAVPVPAA
+384 QPAPSPAPPPVVASPVSVEG
-395 ATTPETT
+395 TPETT
-402 PTAAAASKDTK
+402 IK
-413 PEVKKSTQST
+413 
-423 PSPTVPVAVAPS
+423 
-435 PLPEKAPSPPTTIET
+435 T
-450 STSSSN
+450 SSSSSN

-474 VLVEDLP
+474 IV
-481 LPEPAG
+481 PEQPSTGEPHAEPPG
-487 GEQRKTAAAG
+487 GGNEQRKIMAAG
-497 GGSSSSSSS
+497 GTSST
-506 AIKKGPAPPPPQT
+506 AAVKKGPAPPPPQT
-519 PTSPTAK
+519 PTSPTGRQTSAK
-526 LALGGGPFAPSKD
+526 LIFGGSVAKD
-539 VVVPP
+539 VVPP

-554 GEDKA
+554 AGEPPAKA
-559 SLDRPDATALAGIG
+559 LDRPDATALAGTM
-573 GVIPPPPP
+573 PPPPP

-590 VIEELQAKSPRKEH
+590 VIEEQTKSPRKEH
-604 PAPTPPSDKE
+604 APTPPSDKK
-614 SPKAISSVPKPTAG
+614 SPKASTPPGAKPTINVH
-628 EQIVA
+628 EH
-633 PPKANNVAIPR
+633 PSSPKANQSFAMSSTNNVAIPR
-644 DEAGPDEGVKM
+644 AVHPPSSLVEEGGVDEGVKM
-655 IATNSTPAAVRHPH
+655 ITTTSTPSTVRNQLPH
-669 HATLMNSSSS
+669 HATLMNTSSS
-679 SSTTSITINDAT
+679 SSTTSITINDAA
-691 CVLTDPSNSLASNVA
+691 VLSDPSNSLASNVA

-724 SGTSSSASSTKSF
+724 LPPAAAVAASSGTSSSASSTKSF

-746 IISPPAAAASTAA
+746 VISPPGTGA
-759 GHDEVIIVSNE
+759 HDEVVIVSNE

-794 SPRHQ
+794 SPRHH

-808 SGRAIARK
+808 TGGRAIARK
-816 LDESEVLIVSSGYDE
+816 LDESEVLIVSSGYDD
-831 RRDSPVRDVDGYGGG
+831 RREVLLVDDTNASSPDRDVDAYGDG
-846 DVSNLLNSSGTSG
+846 DVFNASGHNLLNNSS

-885 HHPQLINNPPH
+885 HHPQLINNPHASSPH

-921 VDIVVGGG
+921 VDIVVGG
-929 RQQQQQQHHLP
+929 RQQPSHQQQQAQHP
-940 HQQQRSPSGSS
+940 QQRSPSGSS
-951 ISLPSQTGKGGIING
+951 ISLPSQTGKGSASGGGIING
-966 NRYNGGTEHFNQS
+966 NRYNGGSEFHQS

-991 ITDKSRIS
+991 IEKSRIS
-999 PDSSVGSLDGGG
+999 PDSSVGSLEGGG

-1016 STPIHQNHHGG
+1016 STPIHQNHHQQHGSAAGG
-1027 AASMATGGGH
+1027 MVIGGN
-1037 HHQRS
+1037 HHQRT
-1042 GSSGMMVPSAAKH
+1042 GSSGTTPLAVSAKH
-1055 LHDRSDAE
+1055 HLYDRSDAE

-1075 HAATELDDEV
+1075 HASVELEEEV
-1085 TLRRKPLPSLDL
+1085 ILRRKPMPSLDL
-1097 DDEKIPPS
+1097 DDDKVPVLAA
-1105 PIGTIASGPPTLV
+1105 GATLSGSSTLV
-1118 SSATSTTT
+1118 SSSAGGNASA
-1126 VKTATAGAPGAA
+1126 TATAGTPGAA
-1138 PAGVAAAGGN
+1138 GGVAAAAGTGAAAAGGN
-1148 GAAAGAGVKKA
+1148 GTAGIRQKA
-1159 NRNFTKEELHLQ
+1159 NRNISKEELHLQ

-1198 IYSDEDSNKLY
+1198 IYSDEDNNKLY

-1576 VEKHLNRMVDE
+1576 VEKHLSRMVDE
-1587 FEDRWGPVDRREFDG
+1587 YEDRWGPVDRREFDG
-1602 EFIVPPELR
+1602 DFTVPPELR

-1648 GGSGGG
+1648 GYGGG
-1654 GGGVG
+1654 GGGSSS
-1659 GGTNRHSIH
+1659 NRNSIH

-1708 TIVAGSRSAGRVGG
+1708 TMVAGRGG
-1722 TGSYQHQSAI
+1722 GGDDARGYGNNPYQSAI

-1737 NDPVMTSNVHVR
+1737 NDPLVANNVHVR

-1775 PPSVSSGRNDYTS
+1775 PVRSGRNEYGSSSSSAYYAGGGGEYGVSRGTPS
-1788 GATSSYYMDGHSRS
+1788 GGPM
-1802 TIPAS
+1802 

-1818 SIRVNTNHTINRK
+1818 SIRVNNQATNRK
-1831 PANVFEGMTNRS
+1831 PANMFDGITNRS
-1843 NIPQPH
+1843 NISQSH
-1849 PASGGTMPRRTSAGW
+1849 QSASGGTMPRRTSAGW
-1864 GPSRLGENTFATASD
+1864 GPCRLGENTFTTASD

-1894 LPLPTANGSNGGL
+1894 LPLPVANGTGGRNS
-1907 KTAAAPG
+1907 TPSG

-1922 VLLAPNG
+1922 VLLAP
-1929 TLVQIALGVVTHQ
+1929 TKDDDTVV
-1942 VVLGH
+1942 
-1947 RETLLH
+1947 
-1953 APEPYHGTTDFSRVG
+1953 
-1968 VYHLRKVSDAG
+1968 
-1979 LNRELTVAVEQ
+1979 
-1990 FLAPFAVL
+1990 
-1998 QVPVA
+1998 
-2003 LEPLECLRH
+2003 
-2012 GNIHPMEPIDGEVLS
+2012 
-2027 NGAILARVATL
+2027 
-2038 VRLEETFAQQLEE
+2038 
-2051 MEQLYGNSLVPMP
+2051 
-2064 PQSPPGPHDPHQPP
+2064 
-2078 HPHSHAHHHHLLQG
+2078 
-2092 AAGFR
+2092 
-2097 ARYNSISGSGTGTS
+2097 
-2111 GGGGG
+2111 
-2116 ASSIGHSSFRNSS
+2116 
-2129 SS
+2129 

>member
-46 GAFGKVYKAQSKETR
+46 GAFGKVYKAQNRETK

-83 IDILSEIKHSNIVGL
+83 IDILSEIKHPNIVGL

-256 PKLDQPSKWSAHF
+256 PKLDQPSKWSKHF

-277 VKDPQQRPSTD
+277 VKDPQQRPSTE
-288 VLMGLPFI
+288 VLMGLSFI

-330 NSALPLDLDDDS
+330 NSALPLDLDEDS

-351 KHTPTSLSKSSRDS
+351 KRKFCTILKAQINIRSIQLINAFVFKSVPDTPTSLSKSSRDS

-370 VPSIEDDPSKSKTS
+370 VPTTEDDPSKSKIGLVPTS
-384 QTVPAVPVPAA
+384 VG
-395 ATTPETT
+395 ATGSSG
-402 PTAAAASKDTK
+402 AASSGTPQPSVDTK
-413 PEVKKSTQST
+413 PEMKKSQPAT
-423 PSPTVPVAVAPS
+423 SPASAASPVGGDNS
-435 PLPEKAPSPPTTIET
+435 LQETTIKT
-450 STSSSN
+450 SSSSSN
-456 ISGGAVNV
+456 ISG
-464 PTPVLPVPKE
+464 
-474 VLVEDLP
+474 D
-481 LPEPAG
+481 
-487 GEQRKTAAAG
+487 AAA
-497 GGSSSSSSS
+497 
-506 AIKKGPAPPPPQT
+506 
-519 PTSPTAK
+519 
-526 LALGGGPFAPSKD
+526 
-539 VVVPP
+539 
-544 TPPETPQTPP
+544 
-554 GEDKA
+554 KA
-559 SLDRPDATALAGIG
+559 LDRPDATALAE
-573 GVIPPPPP
+573 VIPPPPP

-590 VIEELQAKSPRKEH
+590 VIEEQIKSPRKEH
-604 PAPTPPSDKE
+604 APTPPSDKE
-614 SPKAISSVPKPTAG
+614 SPKVATPPDIKPMVNVHDHPSS
-628 EQIVA
+628 
-633 PPKANNVAIPR
+633 PKANQVFTTPSTNNVAIPR
-644 DEAGPDEGVKM
+644 AVHPPSSLVEEGGVEEGVKM
-655 IATNSTPAAVRHPH
+655 ITAASTPSAVRNQIPH
-669 HATLMNSSSS
+669 HATLMNTSSS

-691 CVLTDPSNSLASNVA
+691 VLSDPSNSLASNVA

-724 SGTSSSASSTKSF
+724 LPPAASGAAAAAASGNSSSASSTKSF

-746 IISPPAAAASTAA
+746 VISPPAKGA
-759 GHDEVIIVSNE
+759 HDEVIIVSNE

-799 PMRTPSQSA
+799 PIRTPSQSTG
-808 SGRAIARK
+808 GRAIARK
-816 LDESEVLIVSSGYDE
+816 LDESEVLIVSSGYDD
-831 RRDSPVRDVDGYGGG
+831 RRDVILVDDMNATSPERDVDAYGDG
-846 DVSNLLNSSGTSG
+846 DVFNASSNNLLNNSS

-885 HHPQLINNPPH
+885 HHPQLINNPHTSPH

-921 VDIVVGGG
+921 VDIVVGG
-929 RQQQQQQHHLP
+929 RQQPSQQQSPAHM

-951 ISLPSQTGKGGIING
+951 ISLPSQTGKGGVGGGIING
-966 NRYNGGTEHFNQS
+966 NRYNGGSEFHQS

-991 ITDKSRIS
+991 IEKSRIS
-999 PDSSVGSLDGGG
+999 PDSSVGSLEGGG

-1016 STPIHQNHHGG
+1016 STPIHQHAGG
-1027 AASMATGGGH
+1027 ATAGMVIAGN
-1037 HHQRS
+1037 HQRT
-1042 GSSGMMVPSAAKH
+1042 GSSGTTPSAVSTKH

-1075 HAATELDDEV
+1075 HASVELEEEV
-1085 TLRRKPLPSLDL
+1085 ILRRKPLPSLDL
-1097 DDEKIPPS
+1097 DDDKVPS
-1105 PIGTIASGPPTLV
+1105 AVAGGSSSGSSTLV
-1118 SSATSTTT
+1118 SNAGGNVSATT
-1126 VKTATAGAPGAA
+1126 TAGSPGAG
-1138 PAGVAAAGGN
+1138 GVAAAAGTGAAVTGGN
-1148 GAAAGAGVKKA
+1148 GTAGIKQKAG
-1159 NRNFTKEELHLQ
+1159 RNFTKEELHLQ

-1198 IYSDEDSNKLY
+1198 IYSDEDNNKLY

-1349 SFLSSLSENHE
+1349 AFLSSLSENHE

-1485 PEVERDKLKKFQEQE
+1485 PEIERDKLKKFQEQE

-1576 VEKHLNRMVDE
+1576 IEKHLNRMVDE
-1587 FEDRWGPVDRREFDG
+1587 YEDRWGPVDRREFEGD
-1602 EFIVPPELR
+1602 FTVPPELR

-1648 GGSGGG
+1648 YGGSGT
-1654 GGGVG
+1654 
-1659 GGTNRHSIH
+1659 GTNRNSIH

-1708 TIVAGSRSAGRVGG
+1708 TMVTGRGGGDGSNGG
-1722 TGSYQHQSAI
+1722 NHYQPSAI

-1737 NDPVMTSNVHVR
+1737 NDSVVTSNVHVR

-1766 IKSFLFSNT
+1766 IKSFLYSNT
-1775 PPSVSSGRNDYTS
+1775 PFRSSRNEYGGSSSVYYGGGDYGGS
-1788 GATSSYYMDGHSRS
+1788 RATSLGGP
-1802 TIPAS
+1802 T

-1818 SIRVNTNHTINRK
+1818 SIRVNNQTMNRK
-1831 PANVFEGMTNRS
+1831 PANIFEGMTNRS

-1849 PASGGTMPRRTSAGW
+1849 AASSGGTMPRRTSGGW

-1894 LPLPTANGSNGGL
+1894 LPLPVENGNTGR
-1907 KTAAAPG
+1907 KTGTSG

-1922 VLLAPNG
+1922 VLLAP
-1929 TLVQIALGVVTHQ
+1929 
-1942 VVLGH
+1942 
-1947 RETLLH
+1947 
-1953 APEPYHGTTDFSRVG
+1953 SR
-1968 VYHLRKVSDAG
+1968 RIDA
-1979 LNRELTVAVEQ
+1979 EQ
-1990 FLAPFAVL
+1990 HFF
-1998 QVPVA
+1998 
-2003 LEPLECLRH
+2003 
-2012 GNIHPMEPIDGEVLS
+2012 I
-2027 NGAILARVATL
+2027 
-2038 VRLEETFAQQLEE
+2038 
-2051 MEQLYGNSLVPMP
+2051 
-2064 PQSPPGPHDPHQPP
+2064 
-2078 HPHSHAHHHHLLQG
+2078 
-2092 AAGFR
+2092 FR
-2097 ARYNSISGSGTGTS
+2097 WIGRMT
-2111 GGGGG
+2111 GGGGLQG
-2116 ASSIGHSSFRNSS
+2116 TVQQYQRQRNRNERWWCRCEQHQPQQLPEQQQQLVVWSIEEGNCLLHLC
-2129 SS
+2129 

>member
-24 FNNIRMDTDPADFWD
+24 FNNIRMDTDPNDFWD

-46 GAFGKVYKAQSKETR
+46 GAFGKVYKAQNKETR

-98 YEAFS
+98 YEAYS

-256 PKLDQPSKWSAHF
+256 PKLDQPSKWTKSF
-269 NDFLARAL
+269 NDFLARTL

-288 VLMGLPFI
+288 VLMALPFI
-296 SGNLDSKPIKDL
+296 SGDLDSKPIKDL

-351 KHTPTSLSKSSRDS
+351 KLPDTPTSLSKSSRDS

-370 VPSIEDDPSKSKTS
+370 VPSTEEEPSKPK
-384 QTVPAVPVPAA
+384 
-395 ATTPETT
+395 
-402 PTAAAASKDTK
+402 
-413 PEVKKSTQST
+413 
-423 PSPTVPVAVAPS
+423 PSPTVPLPVAPAAAAS
-435 PLPEKAPSPPTTIET
+435 SAAPVPLPVAATTPGTASPEAPIPASVDAKPESKKTQPAPLPSSGAAALLPSQTTNMPPS
-450 STSSSN
+450 STSSTV
-456 ISGGAVNV
+456 SGV
-464 PTPVLPVPKE
+464 PAPVLPVPKE
-474 VLVEDLP
+474 TSSDKEQVDQTPSVDAS
-481 LPEPAG
+481 AG
-487 GEQRKTAAAG
+487 SEQRKSSVAGTAG
-497 GGSSSSSSS
+497 V
-506 AIKKGPAPPPPQT
+506 KKGPAPPPPPQT

-526 LALGGGPFAPSKD
+526 HAGPPPAAMLP
-539 VVVPP
+539 VVAGSAVPKEGVPP

-554 GEDKA
+554 EGT
-559 SLDRPDATALAGIG
+559 DRPDATAAS
-573 GVIPPPPP
+573 VVPPPP
-581 ALMRMGSSG
+581 ALVRMGSAG
-590 VIEELQAKSPRKEH
+590 VLIDEHARSPRKEH
-604 PAPTPPSDKE
+604 APTPPGGSAKVSPTSDQRPA
-614 SPKAISSVPKPTAG
+614 SPMANQAF
-628 EQIVA
+628 
-633 PPKANNVAIPR
+633 NNVAIPR
-644 DEAGPDEGVKM
+644 TIPPSDDGDDGVKM
-655 IATNSTPAAVRHPH
+655 MAAGTARQQQQHHYHPHPH
-669 HATLMNSSSS
+669 HLMNS

-691 CVLTDPSNSLASNVA
+691 VLADPSNSLASNVA

-712 SHPPVIIDNSIP
+712 SHPPVIIDNSVP
-724 SGTSSSASSTKSF
+724 PSAAATTTTSGTSSSASSTKSF
-737 GSSQQRRSR
+737 GSSHQRRSR
-746 IISPPAAAASTAA
+746 IISSPATGGS
-759 GHDEVIIVSNE
+759 DEVVIVSNE

-794 SPRHQ
+794 SPRHRQ
-799 PMRTPSQSA
+799 A
-808 SGRAIARK
+808 STLPGTGAIARK
-816 LDESEVLIVSSGYDE
+816 LDESEVLIVSPGFVGDGVGAGD
-831 RRDSPVRDVDGYGGG
+831 RDPDGFGDG
-846 DVSNLLNSSGTSG
+846 DVFNASISNLNSSSRSDS

-885 HHPQLINNPPH
+885 HHPQLMLNQGHPSPH
-896 HYHHDSTSDLSNV
+896 LQHQLLHQQQQHLNHPYHNDSTSDLSNV

-929 RQQQQQQHHLP
+929 RQQLP
-940 HQQQRSPSGSS
+940 AQQRSPSGSS
-951 ISLPSQTGKGGIING
+951 ISLPSQSGKTPPAVAGGGSTVAGAATSGING
-966 NRYNGGTEHFNQS
+966 NRYNGGAEFHQS

-986 VNKRK
+986 VNRNKH
-991 ITDKSRIS
+991 DKQRIS
-999 PDSSVGSLDGGG
+999 PDSSVGSLEGGG

-1016 STPIHQNHHGG
+1016 STPIHRHGDAAG
-1027 AASMATGGGH
+1027 AGGVTSPAGGVVVG
-1037 HHQRS
+1037 HHQRIGS
-1042 GSSGMMVPSAAKH
+1042 GSVTVGAAK

-1075 HAATELDDEV
+1075 HAAATLELEEEV

-1097 DDEKIPPS
+1097 DDDKVPPLLS
-1105 PIGTIASGPPTLV
+1105 SSSGASTLV
-1118 SSATSTTT
+1118 IGDAGAKGAATTGGATGPG
-1126 VKTATAGAPGAA
+1126 ATAGPPVPGAVRHKA
-1138 PAGVAAAGGN
+1138 
-1148 GAAAGAGVKKA
+1148 A

-1229 KKQFYDLQG
+1229 KKQFYDLQA

-1382 QQKQTAMRTRE
+1382 QQKQTTMRTRE

-1430 EKELDQIKRMITRK
+1430 EKELDQIKRMISRK

-1485 PEVERDKLKKFQEQE
+1485 PELERDKLKKFQEQE

-1576 VEKHLNRMVDE
+1576 IEKHLNRMVDE
-1587 FEDRWGPVDRREFDG
+1587 HEDRWGPVDRREFEGD
-1602 EFIVPPELR
+1602 FIVPPELR
-1611 NRTNS
+1611 NRANS

-1633 LTLPTMANG
+1633 LTLPSANG
-1642 GVAGGG
+1642 GAGGGVGVVGGPGVGGG
-1648 GGSGGG
+1648 GG
-1654 GGGVG
+1654 
-1659 GGTNRHSIH
+1659 NRSSIH
-1668 SSVPDLSRSMPNT
+1668 SSVPDLTRSMPNT

-1700 NEGENQPP
+1700 NEGENYLPRAAAAAP
-1708 TIVAGSRSAGRVGG
+1708 GYSGGGRGGAGGSGG
-1722 TGSYQHQSAI
+1722 KGSYHHSAI

-1737 NDPVMTSNVHVR
+1737 NDAYGAGAVHVR
-1749 RKSEDM
+1749 RKSEDL
-1755 LSGKSRSTRIP
+1755 LSGKPSSSSGAASRQTTRAP
-1766 IKSFLFSNT
+1766 IKSFLY
-1775 PPSVSSGRNDYTS
+1775 SSGSSSTPY
-1788 GATSSYYMDGHSRS
+1788 GTSSNY
-1802 TIPAS
+1802 P
-1807 SYYSDS
+1807 DS
-1813 KDRVV
+1813 KDRSIV
-1818 SIRVNTNHTINRK
+1818 SIRVNQVNHRK
-1831 PANVFEGMTNRS
+1831 PASIFDGMSNRS
-1843 NIPQPH
+1843 NIPQSY
-1849 PASGGTMPRRTSAGW
+1849 ASSGTMPRTTGSW
-1864 GPSRLGENTFATASD
+1864 GTSRLGENTFASASD
-1879 ANINRL
+1879 VSSVHRL

-1894 LPLPTANGSNGGL
+1894 LPLPHEAANGGRKSG
-1907 KTAAAPG
+1907 TTG

-1922 VLLAPNG
+1922 VLLAPSKDDD
-1929 TLVQIALGVVTHQ
+1929 TVV
-1942 VVLGH
+1942 
-1947 RETLLH
+1947 
-1953 APEPYHGTTDFSRVG
+1953 
-1968 VYHLRKVSDAG
+1968 
-1979 LNRELTVAVEQ
+1979 
-1990 FLAPFAVL
+1990 
-1998 QVPVA
+1998 
-2003 LEPLECLRH
+2003 
-2012 GNIHPMEPIDGEVLS
+2012 
-2027 NGAILARVATL
+2027 
-2038 VRLEETFAQQLEE
+2038 
-2051 MEQLYGNSLVPMP
+2051 
-2064 PQSPPGPHDPHQPP
+2064 
-2078 HPHSHAHHHHLLQG
+2078 
-2092 AAGFR
+2092 
-2097 ARYNSISGSGTGTS
+2097 
-2111 GGGGG
+2111 
-2116 ASSIGHSSFRNSS
+2116 
-2129 SS
+2129 

>member
-46 GAFGKVYKAQSKETR
+46 GAFGKVYKAQNRETK

-83 IDILSEIKHSNIVGL
+83 IDILSEIKHPNIVGL

-133 AQIAYVCKHMCAGLN
+133 AQIAYVCKHMCAGLY

-256 PKLDQPSKWSAHF
+256 PKLDQPSKWSKHF

-351 KHTPTSLSKSSRDS
+351 KLPDTPTSLSKSSRDS

-370 VPSIEDDPSKSKTS
+370 VPTTEDDSSKAKIGPIPVPVGAAAGPPV
-384 QTVPAVPVPAA
+384 TVPPEKTPASV
-395 ATTPETT
+395 ETKT
-402 PTAAAASKDTK
+402 
-413 PEVKKSTQST
+413 EIKKSQPAPPNAT
-423 PSPTVPVAVAPS
+423 SPAGGEIS
-435 PLPEKAPSPPTTIET
+435 PQQTIRT
-450 STSSSN
+450 ASSSSN

-474 VLVEDLP
+474 VISEVPPSP
-481 LPEPAG
+481 LPTSEFHSEPVVGSEPRRTSVA
-487 GEQRKTAAAG
+487 
-497 GGSSSSSSS
+497 GSSANSS
-506 AIKKGPAPPPPQT
+506 AVKKGPAPPPPQT
-519 PTSPTAK
+519 PTSPTVK
-526 LALGGGPFAPSKD
+526 QQPSMLLPFDGSVSKD
-539 VVVPP
+539 VVPP

-554 GEDKA
+554 ENDSTVRA
-559 SLDRPDATALAGIG
+559 LDRPDATVLG
-573 GVIPPPPP
+573 GAMPPPPP

-590 VIEELQAKSPRKEH
+590 VIEEQHTKSPRKEH
-604 PAPTPPSDKE
+604 APTPPYDRDSSKTSTPTSAKSIVSSLQE
-614 SPKAISSVPKPTAG
+614 RPSSPKAPSSN
-628 EQIVA
+628 
-633 PPKANNVAIPR
+633 NNVAIPR
-644 DEAGPDEGVKM
+644 AVHPPSSTLQEEVGVDEGVKV
-655 IATNSTPAAVRHPH
+655 TSTSTPSAARNQLPH

-691 CVLTDPSNSLASNVA
+691 VLSDPSNSLASNVA

-724 SGTSSSASSTKSF
+724 LPPAAGSAVATAVASSGTSSSASSTKSF

-746 IISPPAAAASTAA
+746 VISPPGTGA
-759 GHDEVIIVSNE
+759 HDEVIIVSNE

-794 SPRHQ
+794 STRHH
-799 PMRTPSQSA
+799 PIRTPSQLA
-808 SGRAIARK
+808 AGGRAIARK
-816 LDESEVLIVSSGYDE
+816 LDESEVLIVSSGFDD
-831 RRDSPVRDVDGYGGG
+831 RRDRVQLVDEINAGSPDRDVDAYGDG
-846 DVSNLLNSSGTSG
+846 DLFNASSNNPLNNSS

-885 HHPQLINNPPH
+885 HHPQLINNPHPSPH
-896 HYHHDSTSDLSNV
+896 QYHHDSTSDLSNV

-921 VDIVVGGG
+921 VDIVVGVGG
-929 RQQQQQQHHLP
+929 RQQISAQQQALHHL

-951 ISLPSQTGKGGIING
+951 ISLPSQTGKGAVSGGSVING
-966 NRYNGGTEHFNQS
+966 NRYNGGTEFHES

-991 ITDKSRIS
+991 IEKSRIS

-1016 STPIHQNHHGG
+1016 STPIHQNHNHSHQHGG
-1027 AASMATGGGH
+1027 GVVIAGN
-1037 HHQRS
+1037 HHQRT
-1042 GSSGMMVPSAAKH
+1042 GSSGTAPVLAKH

-1075 HAATELDDEV
+1075 HASVELEEEV

-1097 DDEKIPPS
+1097 EDDKVPPS
-1105 PIGTIASGPPTLV
+1105 VGGTVSSGSSTLV
-1118 SSATSTTT
+1118 SSAGGNSVATTTT
-1126 VKTATAGAPGAA
+1126 VAGTPGV
-1138 PAGVAAAGGN
+1138 AGVAAGTAPAAAAATATTGGN
-1148 GAAAGAGVKKA
+1148 GTAGIRQKT

-1198 IYSDEDSNKLY
+1198 IYSDEDNNKLY

-1254 RLQLERTFEADM
+1254 RMQLERTFEADM

-1576 VEKHLNRMVDE
+1576 IEKHLSRMVDE
-1587 FEDRWGPVDRREFDG
+1587 YEDRWGPVDRREFDG
-1602 EFIVPPELR
+1602 DFTVPPELR

-1648 GGSGGG
+1648 GNGGG
-1654 GGGVG
+1654 S
-1659 GGTNRHSIH
+1659 TNRNSIH

-1708 TIVAGSRSAGRVGG
+1708 AVAGRSGGRS
-1722 TGSYQHQSAI
+1722 GSYQPQSAI

-1737 NDPVMTSNVHVR
+1737 NDPVVSGNVHVR

-1755 LSGKSRSTRIP
+1755 LSGKSRSTRVP
-1766 IKSFLFSNT
+1766 IKSFLYSNT
-1775 PPSVSSGRNDYTS
+1775 PVGTSRNEYAGTGSSLYYGGDY
-1788 GATSSYYMDGHSRS
+1788 GGGSRG
-1802 TIPAS
+1802 TPTGPMA
-1807 SYYSDS
+1807 YYSDS

-1818 SIRVNTNHTINRK
+1818 SIRVNNQTTNRK
-1831 PANVFEGMTNRS
+1831 PANIFEGMSNRS
-1843 NIPQPH
+1843 NIPQPYT
-1849 PASGGTMPRRTSAGW
+1849 ASGGTMPRRTSAGW
-1864 GPSRLGENTFATASD
+1864 GPSRLGDNTFTTASD

-1894 LPLPTANGSNGGL
+1894 LPLPTANGSGGGGL
-1907 KTAAAPG
+1907 KTTTPG

-1922 VLLAPNG
+1922 VLLAPSKDDD
-1929 TLVQIALGVVTHQ
+1929 TVV
-1942 VVLGH
+1942 
-1947 RETLLH
+1947 
-1953 APEPYHGTTDFSRVG
+1953 
-1968 VYHLRKVSDAG
+1968 
-1979 LNRELTVAVEQ
+1979 
-1990 FLAPFAVL
+1990 
-1998 QVPVA
+1998 
-2003 LEPLECLRH
+2003 
-2012 GNIHPMEPIDGEVLS
+2012 
-2027 NGAILARVATL
+2027 
-2038 VRLEETFAQQLEE
+2038 
-2051 MEQLYGNSLVPMP
+2051 
-2064 PQSPPGPHDPHQPP
+2064 
-2078 HPHSHAHHHHLLQG
+2078 
-2092 AAGFR
+2092 
-2097 ARYNSISGSGTGTS
+2097 
-2111 GGGGG
+2111 
-2116 ASSIGHSSFRNSS
+2116 
-2129 SS
+2129 

>member
-24 FNNIRMDTDPADFWD
+24 FNNIRMDTDPNDFWE

-46 GAFGKVYKAQSKETR
+46 GAFGKVYKAQSRETK

-83 IDILSEIKHSNIVGL
+83 IDILSEIKHPNIVGL

-244 MRVLLKIQKSEP
+244 MRVLLKIQKSDP
-256 PKLDQPSKWSAHF
+256 PKLDQPSKWSKHF
-269 NDFLARAL
+269 NDFLARTL

-288 VLMGLPFI
+288 VLIGLPFI

-351 KHTPTSLSKSSRDS
+351 KLPDTPTSLSKSSRDS

-370 VPSIEDDPSKSKTS
+370 VPASEEDPSKSAKSGLTP
-384 QTVPAVPVPAA
+384 VAAPVPPQDLQPATAA
-395 ATTPETT
+395 ATVPGVVF
-402 PTAAAASKDTK
+402 KK
-413 PEVKKSTQST
+413 PQS
-423 PSPTVPVAVAPS
+423 PDDE
-435 PLPEKAPSPPTTIET
+435 LPPPPRQFSNRSSNSPPQ
-450 STSSSN
+450 
-456 ISGGAVNV
+456 AVNI
-464 PTPVLPVPKE
+464 PTPVLPVANSTTNDEQQAPVDESVTTVPSGSAGERKSS
-474 VLVEDLP
+474 VG
-481 LPEPAG
+481 AG
-487 GEQRKTAAAG
+487 GVSG
-497 GGSSSSSSS
+497 GVR
-506 AIKKGPAPPPPQT
+506 KGPAPPPPHT

-526 LALGGGPFAPSKD
+526 HQPVAAASTQPAPPPTVLPVALGGVGGASSDIPKGMAGGTPL
-539 VVVPP
+539 

-554 GEDKA
+554 PESEA
-559 SLDRPDATALAGIG
+559 SGGRGKDRPDASANLISS
-573 GVIPPPPP
+573 VVP
-581 ALMRMGSSG
+581 ASVSRVDEHSKSSP
-590 VIEELQAKSPRKEH
+590 PRKEH
-604 PAPTPPSDKE
+604 APPTPPAKDGTKP
-614 SPKAISSVPKPTAG
+614 SPSSPMAKHPHPT
-628 EQIVA
+628 
-633 PPKANNVAIPR
+633 NVAIP
-644 DEAGPDEGVKM
+644 
-655 IATNSTPAAVRHPH
+655 
-669 HATLMNSSSS
+669 LMNS

-691 CVLTDPSNSLASNVA
+691 VLADPSNSLASNVA

-724 SGTSSSASSTKSF
+724 GAIAVTSSPSGTSSSASSTKSF
-737 GSSQQRRSR
+737 GSSQRRSAAAQRR
-746 IISPPAAAASTAA
+746 A
-759 GHDEVIIVSNE
+759 GDEVVIVSNE

-784 FQSLDSLENV
+784 FQSLDSLENTV
-794 SPRHQ
+794 ASPRYRKQQ
-799 PMRTPSQSA
+799 PIPAGSTPSA
-808 SGRAIARK
+808 AIARK
-816 LDESEVLIVSSGYDE
+816 LDESEVLIVSPGYVEETVARAMEVARRRGEEEGDEEDEVFNGSSSGI
-831 RRDSPVRDVDGYGGG
+831 
-846 DVSNLLNSSGTSG
+846 LNSSSSSNNSNS
-859 KLLLDTSHVSV
+859 KLLLLDTSHVSV
-870 VTVGEEEIKVKDSSQ
+870 VTVGEEEVKVKDSSSQ
-885 HHPQLINNPPH
+885 PHHPQLLNNH
-896 HYHHDSTSDLSNV
+896 LHQQQQQQQQQHNYNDSTSDLSNV

-921 VDIVVGGG
+921 VDIVLGHPASTG
-929 RQQQQQQHHLP
+929 RQQQQQQHL
-940 HQQQRSPSGSS
+940 QQRSPSGSS
-951 ISLPSQTGKGGIING
+951 ISLPSQTGKMAAGAGIVNG
-966 NRYNGGTEHFNQS
+966 NRFNGAAGEFHQS

-991 ITDKSRIS
+991 IEKQRIS
-999 PDSSVGSLDGGG
+999 PDSSVGSFDGAGG

-1016 STPIHQNHHGG
+1016 STPIHGTVVGG
-1027 AASMATGGGH
+1027 AAGA
-1037 HHQRS
+1037 HHQRTGS
-1042 GSSGMMVPSAAKH
+1042 GTTSKQQ
-1055 LHDRSDAE
+1055 LQHDRSDAE

-1075 HAATELDDEV
+1075 QGAAELLEEEV
-1085 TLRRKPLPSLDL
+1085 TLRRKQLPPAAGEPDDDKLAPLPSGLTAG
-1097 DDEKIPPS
+1097 S
-1105 PIGTIASGPPTLV
+1105 PNTAAQAGVT
-1118 SSATSTTT
+1118 SAATTT
-1126 VKTATAGAPGAA
+1126 TGG
-1138 PAGVAAAGGN
+1138 AGG
-1148 GAAAGAGVKKA
+1148 GAGAGSGGGAVRQKA
-1159 NRNFTKEELHLQ
+1159 NRTITKEELHLQ

-1229 KKQFYDLQG
+1229 KKQFYDLQA
-1238 KEAIAK
+1238 KEANAK

-1254 RLQLERTFEADM
+1254 RVQLERTFEADM
-1266 DVLARQHRQTVE
+1266 DVLARHHRQTVE

-1301 DLKLFRDSL
+1301 ELKLFRDGL

-1331 EFRKRKTQMEFEH
+1331 EFRNRKTQMEFEH

-1349 SFLSSLSENHE
+1349 SFLSRLSETHE
-1360 LALRRISEIYREKL
+1360 MALRRISEIYREKL
-1374 SATDKGYL
+1374 SSTDKGHL

-1444 EEELLKRQTIERRAL
+1444 EEELVKRQTIERRAL

-1500 KKRYNQEQLRFETKH
+1500 KKRYTQEQLRFETKH

-1560 KELREW
+1560 KDLREW
-1566 KAQLMPRKQA
+1566 KGQLMPRKQA
-1576 VEKHLNRMVDE
+1576 VERELNRMVDE
-1587 FEDRWGPVDRREFDG
+1587 YEAAWGGPVDRREFDG
-1602 EFIVPPELR
+1602 DFIVPPELR
-1611 NRTNS
+1611 NRANS
-1616 LNTLSLRL
+1616 LNTRSLRL

-1633 LTLPTMANG
+1633 LTLPNVPNG
-1642 GVAGGG
+1642 
-1648 GGSGGG
+1648 SSRS
-1654 GGGVG
+1654 
-1659 GGTNRHSIH
+1659 TIH
-1668 SSVPDLSRSMPNT
+1668 GSVPDLSRSVPNT

-1700 NEGENQPP
+1700 NESENHPP
-1708 TIVAGSRSAGRVGG
+1708 GGAGGSGGGPVGG
-1722 TGSYQHQSAI
+1722 GPVGGGVMHGAHGSYQYAV
-1732 KYIHT
+1732 KYVHT
-1737 NDPVMTSNVHVR
+1737 NDDGVGGGVHLR
-1749 RKSEDM
+1749 RKSEDI
-1755 LSGKSRSTRIP
+1755 LSSGKRTRIP
-1766 IKSFLFSNT
+1766 IKSFLHSTAGSSSSAASTYGLAAGPQARSGGPSSNYSASQSRLTEPKDRGMVSIRLNSTAASTSST
-1775 PPSVSSGRNDYTS
+1775 PPS
-1788 GATSSYYMDGHSRS
+1788 
-1802 TIPAS
+1802 
-1807 SYYSDS
+1807 
-1813 KDRVV
+1813 
-1818 SIRVNTNHTINRK
+1818 RK
-1831 PANVFEGMTNRS
+1831 PINIFDGMTNRS
-1843 NIPQPH
+1843 NIPQYLTG
-1849 PASGGTMPRRTSAGW
+1849 SGMVTTTMPRSSVGW
-1864 GPSRLGENTFATASD
+1864 GPSRLGENSFTASD
-1879 ANINRL
+1879 ANLNHRL

-1894 LPLPTANGSNGGL
+1894 LPLP
-1907 KTAAAPG
+1907 AAAVPTGGTMPGRKSGPPGG

-1922 VLLAPNG
+1922 VLLAPSKDDDTN
-1929 TLVQIALGVVTHQ
+1929 V
-1942 VVLGH
+1942 
-1947 RETLLH
+1947 
-1953 APEPYHGTTDFSRVG
+1953 
-1968 VYHLRKVSDAG
+1968 
-1979 LNRELTVAVEQ
+1979 
-1990 FLAPFAVL
+1990 
-1998 QVPVA
+1998 
-2003 LEPLECLRH
+2003 
-2012 GNIHPMEPIDGEVLS
+2012 
-2027 NGAILARVATL
+2027 
-2038 VRLEETFAQQLEE
+2038 
-2051 MEQLYGNSLVPMP
+2051 
-2064 PQSPPGPHDPHQPP
+2064 
-2078 HPHSHAHHHHLLQG
+2078 
-2092 AAGFR
+2092 
-2097 ARYNSISGSGTGTS
+2097 
-2111 GGGGG
+2111 
-2116 ASSIGHSSFRNSS
+2116 
-2129 SS
+2129 

>member
-46 GAFGKVYKAQSKETR
+46 GAFGKVYKAQNRDTK

-83 IDILSEIKHSNIVGL
+83 IDILSEIKHPNIVGL

-256 PKLDQPSKWSAHF
+256 PKLDQPSKWTKHF

-351 KHTPTSLSKSSRDS
+351 KLPDTPTSLSKSSRDS

-370 VPSIEDDPSKSKTS
+370 VPATEDHSSKPKIGPIPTPIGAAGPPGTTPLEKTPGSVDTKSEMKKS
-384 QTVPAVPVPAA
+384 QPAPPIVPAA
-395 ATTPETT
+395 ASPISGDVSAQ
-402 PTAAAASKDTK
+402 PMI
-413 PEVKKSTQST
+413 KSS
-423 PSPTVPVAVAPS
+423 S
-435 PLPEKAPSPPTTIET
+435 
-450 STSSSN
+450 SSSN

-474 VLVEDLP
+474 
-481 LPEPAG
+481 
-487 GEQRKTAAAG
+487 
-497 GGSSSSSSS
+497 
-506 AIKKGPAPPPPQT
+506 I
-519 PTSPTAK
+519 
-526 LALGGGPFAPSKD
+526 
-539 VVVPP
+539 
-544 TPPETPQTPP
+544 
-554 GEDKA
+554 
-559 SLDRPDATALAGIG
+559 
-573 GVIPPPPP
+573 IP
-581 ALMRMGSSG
+581 
-590 VIEELQAKSPRKEH
+590 
-604 PAPTPPSDKE
+604 
-614 SPKAISSVPKPTAG
+614 
-628 EQIVA
+628 
-633 PPKANNVAIPR
+633 
-644 DEAGPDEGVKM
+644 EGVKM
-655 IATNSTPAAVRHPH
+655 ITSTSTPSAVRNQLPH

-691 CVLTDPSNSLASNVA
+691 VLSDPSNSLASNVA

-724 SGTSSSASSTKSF
+724 LPPTAAAAVASSGTSSSASSTKSF

-746 IISPPAAAASTAA
+746 VISPPGTGA
-759 GHDEVIIVSNE
+759 HDEVIIVSNE

-794 SPRHQ
+794 SPRHH
-799 PMRTPSQSA
+799 PIRTPSQSA
-808 SGRAIARK
+808 GGRAIARK
-816 LDESEVLIVSSGYDE
+816 LDESEVLIVSSGFDD
-831 RRDSPVRDVDGYGGG
+831 RREVLLVDDTNAGSPDRDVDAYGDG
-846 DVSNLLNSSGTSG
+846 DLFNASGNNLLNNSS

-885 HHPQLINNPPH
+885 HHPQLINNPHTSPH
-896 HYHHDSTSDLSNV
+896 HYHHDSTSDLSNFH
-909 SCGPSESSDDVK
+909 E
-921 VDIVVGGG
+921 
-929 RQQQQQQHHLP
+929 
-940 HQQQRSPSGSS
+940 
-951 ISLPSQTGKGGIING
+951 
-966 NRYNGGTEHFNQS
+966 S

-991 ITDKSRIS
+991 IEKSRIS
-999 PDSSVGSLDGGG
+999 PDSSVGSLEGGG
-1011 SVRSA
+1011 SIRSA
-1016 STPIHQNHHGG
+1016 STPIHQNHHPHQHGG
-1027 AASMATGGGH
+1027 AAGVMVAGN
-1037 HHQRS
+1037 HHQRT
-1042 GSSGMMVPSAAKH
+1042 GSIGTVPVTKH

-1075 HAATELDDEV
+1075 HAAVDLEEEV
-1085 TLRRKPLPSLDL
+1085 TLRRKPVSSLELEDG
-1097 DDEKIPPS
+1097 KGS
-1105 PIGTIASGPPTLV
+1105 SSVGGTLSSGSSTLV
-1118 SSATSTTT
+1118 STAGDNSIATTT
-1126 VKTATAGAPGAA
+1126 AGTPGVAGTAVASTGGT
-1138 PAGVAAAGGN
+1138 AAAGGN
-1148 GAAAGAGVKKA
+1148 GTAGIKQKA

-1198 IYSDEDSNKLY
+1198 IYSDEDNNKLY

-1254 RLQLERTFEADM
+1254 RLQLERTFEGDM

-1576 VEKHLNRMVDE
+1576 IEKHLSRMVDE
-1587 FEDRWGPVDRREFDG
+1587 YEDHWGPVDRREFDG
-1602 EFIVPPELR
+1602 DFTVPPELR

-1648 GGSGGG
+1648 VYGGSGNGG
-1654 GGGVG
+1654 NS
-1659 GGTNRHSIH
+1659 NRNSIH

-1708 TIVAGSRSAGRVGG
+1708 TMDVGRNGGGRGS
-1722 TGSYQHQSAI
+1722 SYQHQSAI

-1737 NDPVMTSNVHVR
+1737 NDPVVSGNVHVR

-1755 LSGKSRSTRIP
+1755 LSGKSRSTRVP
-1766 IKSFLFSNT
+1766 IKSFLYSNT
-1775 PPSVSSGRNDYTS
+1775 SNRYEYGGSSAYYGGDYGGS
-1788 GATSSYYMDGHSRS
+1788 RGSSNGPM
-1802 TIPAS
+1802 A
-1807 SYYSDS
+1807 YYSDS

-1818 SIRVNTNHTINRK
+1818 SIRVNNQAINRK

-1843 NIPQPH
+1843 NIPQSH
-1849 PASGGTMPRRTSAGW
+1849 TSSGGTMPRRTSAGW
-1864 GPSRLGENTFATASD
+1864 GPSRLGENTFTTASD

-1894 LPLPTANGSNGGL
+1894 LPLPTANGSSGRN
-1907 KTAAAPG
+1907 TTNPG

-1922 VLLAPNG
+1922 VLLAPSKDDD
-1929 TLVQIALGVVTHQ
+1929 TVV
-1942 VVLGH
+1942 
-1947 RETLLH
+1947 
-1953 APEPYHGTTDFSRVG
+1953 
-1968 VYHLRKVSDAG
+1968 
-1979 LNRELTVAVEQ
+1979 
-1990 FLAPFAVL
+1990 
-1998 QVPVA
+1998 
-2003 LEPLECLRH
+2003 
-2012 GNIHPMEPIDGEVLS
+2012 
-2027 NGAILARVATL
+2027 
-2038 VRLEETFAQQLEE
+2038 
-2051 MEQLYGNSLVPMP
+2051 
-2064 PQSPPGPHDPHQPP
+2064 
-2078 HPHSHAHHHHLLQG
+2078 
-2092 AAGFR
+2092 
-2097 ARYNSISGSGTGTS
+2097 
-2111 GGGGG
+2111 
-2116 ASSIGHSSFRNSS
+2116 
-2129 SS
+2129 

>member
-46 GAFGKVYKAQSKETR
+46 GAFGKVYKAQNRETK

-83 IDILSEIKHSNIVGL
+83 IDILSEIKHPNIVGL
-98 YEAFS
+98 YEAYS

-199 WMAPELVLCETFRDN
+199 WMAPELVLCET
-214 PYDFKVD
+214 
-221 IWSLG
+221 W
-226 ITLIEFAQ
+226 
-234 MEPPNSEMSP
+234 PPNSEMSP

-256 PKLDQPSKWSAHF
+256 PKLDQPSKWSKHF

-277 VKDPQQRPSTD
+277 VKDPQQRPSTE
-288 VLMGLPFI
+288 VLMGLSFI

-351 KHTPTSLSKSSRDS
+351 KRKLKTYQNLPGCTILTVVCHSPFPASVPDTPTSLSKSSRDS

-370 VPSIEDDPSKSKTS
+370 VPTTEDDPSKSKIGPAPT
-384 QTVPAVPVPAA
+384 TVGAPGSAGAA
-395 ATTPETT
+395 PLEAP
-402 PTAAAASKDTK
+402 PPSVDTK
-413 PEVKKSTQST
+413 TEMKKSQ
-423 PSPTVPVAVAPS
+423 PAPS
-435 PLPEKAPSPPTTIET
+435 PAPPPVVASPVSAEGTQETTIKT
-450 STSSSN
+450 SSSSSN

-464 PTPVLPVPKE
+464 PTPVLPVAKE
-474 VLVEDLP
+474 IV
-481 LPEPAG
+481 PEQPST
-487 GEQRKTAAAG
+487 GELHA
-497 GGSSSSSSS
+497 
-506 AIKKGPAPPPPQT
+506 
-519 PTSPTAK
+519 
-526 LALGGGPFAPSKD
+526 
-539 VVVPP
+539 
-544 TPPETPQTPP
+544 ETP
-554 GEDKA
+554 
-559 SLDRPDATALAGIG
+559 
-573 GVIPPPPP
+573 
-581 ALMRMGSSG
+581 
-590 VIEELQAKSPRKEH
+590 
-604 PAPTPPSDKE
+604 
-614 SPKAISSVPKPTAG
+614 
-628 EQIVA
+628 
-633 PPKANNVAIPR
+633 
-644 DEAGPDEGVKM
+644 VKM
-655 IATNSTPAAVRHPH
+655 ITTTSTPSTVRNQLPH
-669 HATLMNSSSS
+669 HATLMNTSSS
-679 SSTTSITINDAT
+679 SSTTSITINDAA
-691 CVLTDPSNSLASNVA
+691 VLSDPSNSLASNVA

-724 SGTSSSASSTKSF
+724 LPPAAAAAASSGTSSSASSTKSF
-737 GSSQQRRSR
+737 GSSQLRRSR
-746 IISPPAAAASTAA
+746 VISPPGTGA
-759 GHDEVIIVSNE
+759 HDEVVIVSNE

-794 SPRHQ
+794 SPRHH
-799 PMRTPSQSA
+799 PIRTPSQSVA
-808 SGRAIARK
+808 GGRAIARK
-816 LDESEVLIVSSGYDE
+816 LDESEVLIVSSGYDD
-831 RRDSPVRDVDGYGGG
+831 RREVLLVDDTNASSPDRDVDAYGDG
-846 DVSNLLNSSGTSG
+846 DVFNASGHNLLNNSS

-885 HHPQLINNPPH
+885 HHPQLINNPH
-896 HYHHDSTSDLSNV
+896 A
-909 SCGPSESSDDVK
+909 
-921 VDIVVGGG
+921 
-929 RQQQQQQHHLP
+929 
-940 HQQQRSPSGSS
+940 
-951 ISLPSQTGKGGIING
+951 
-966 NRYNGGTEHFNQS
+966 S

-991 ITDKSRIS
+991 IEKSRIS
-999 PDSSVGSLDGGG
+999 PDSSVGSLEGGG

-1016 STPIHQNHHGG
+1016 STPIHQNHQQHGS
-1027 AASMATGGGH
+1027 AAGGMVIGGN
-1037 HHQRS
+1037 HHQRT
-1042 GSSGMMVPSAAKH
+1042 GSSGTTPLAVSAKH
-1055 LHDRSDAE
+1055 HLYDRSDAE

-1075 HAATELDDEV
+1075 HASVELEEEV
-1085 TLRRKPLPSLDL
+1085 TLRRKPMPSLDL
-1097 DDEKIPPS
+1097 DDD
-1105 PIGTIASGPPTLV
+1105 
-1118 SSATSTTT
+1118 
-1126 VKTATAGAPGAA
+1126 
-1138 PAGVAAAGGN
+1138 
-1148 GAAAGAGVKKA
+1148 KKA
-1159 NRNFTKEELHLQ
+1159 NRNISKEELHLQ

-1198 IYSDEDSNKLY
+1198 IYSDEDNNKLY

-1576 VEKHLNRMVDE
+1576 IEKHLSRMVDE
-1587 FEDRWGPVDRREFDG
+1587 YEDRWGPVDRREFDG
-1602 EFIVPPELR
+1602 DFTVPPELR

-1648 GGSGGG
+1648 GGGYGGG
-1654 GGGVG
+1654 GSSS
-1659 GGTNRHSIH
+1659 NRNSIH

-1700 NEGENQPP
+1700 KE
-1708 TIVAGSRSAGRVGG
+1708 
-1722 TGSYQHQSAI
+1722 
-1732 KYIHT
+1732 
-1737 NDPVMTSNVHVR
+1737 
-1749 RKSEDM
+1749 
-1755 LSGKSRSTRIP
+1755 
-1766 IKSFLFSNT
+1766 
-1775 PPSVSSGRNDYTS
+1775 
-1788 GATSSYYMDGHSRS
+1788 
-1802 TIPAS
+1802 
-1807 SYYSDS
+1807 
-1813 KDRVV
+1813 
-1818 SIRVNTNHTINRK
+1818 
-1831 PANVFEGMTNRS
+1831 
-1843 NIPQPH
+1843 
-1849 PASGGTMPRRTSAGW
+1849 
-1864 GPSRLGENTFATASD
+1864 
-1879 ANINRL
+1879 
-1885 TTFSSARGG
+1885 
-1894 LPLPTANGSNGGL
+1894 
-1907 KTAAAPG
+1907 
-1914 LKLSPSTP
+1914 
-1922 VLLAPNG
+1922 
-1929 TLVQIALGVVTHQ
+1929 
-1942 VVLGH
+1942 
-1947 RETLLH
+1947 
-1953 APEPYHGTTDFSRVG
+1953 
-1968 VYHLRKVSDAG
+1968 
-1979 LNRELTVAVEQ
+1979 
-1990 FLAPFAVL
+1990 
-1998 QVPVA
+1998 
-2003 LEPLECLRH
+2003 
-2012 GNIHPMEPIDGEVLS
+2012 
-2027 NGAILARVATL
+2027 
-2038 VRLEETFAQQLEE
+2038 
-2051 MEQLYGNSLVPMP
+2051 
-2064 PQSPPGPHDPHQPP
+2064 
-2078 HPHSHAHHHHLLQG
+2078 
-2092 AAGFR
+2092 
-2097 ARYNSISGSGTGTS
+2097 
-2111 GGGGG
+2111 
-2116 ASSIGHSSFRNSS
+2116 
-2129 SS
+2129 

>member
-1 MSFLNNLK
+1 MSFLSNLK
-9 KVFHLGSGE
+9 KVLHFGSGE
-18 AKKKRI
+18 AKKKRL
-24 FNNIRMDTDPADFWD
+24 FNNIRMDTDPTDFWD

-256 PKLDQPSKWSAHF
+256 PKLDQPSKWTKNF
-269 NDFLARAL
+269 NDFLARTL
-277 VKDPQQRPSTD
+277 VKDPQQRPSTE

-351 KHTPTSLSKSSRDS
+351 KLPDTPTSLSKSSRDS

-370 VPSIEDDPSKSKTS
+370 VPTTEDDPSKSKISPTM
-384 QTVPAVPVPAA
+384 PI
-395 ATTPETT
+395 
-402 PTAAAASKDTK
+402 PTAAAGSIGSVPPEPSIPASTDTK
-413 PEVKKSTQST
+413 PEPKKAQPPPPAASIV
-423 PSPTVPVAVAPS
+423 PSGVETLPPS
-435 PLPEKAPSPPTTIET
+435 AIKPQL
-450 STSSSN
+450 SSSN
-456 ISGGAVNV
+456 ISGAVVNV
-464 PTPVLPVPKE
+464 PAPVLPVPKE
-474 VLVEDLP
+474 VIAELP
-481 LPEPAG
+481 SVVDPAQDPISV
-487 GEQRKTAAAG
+487 EQRKMAVG
-497 GGSSSSSSS
+497 GGSSGS
-506 AIKKGPAPPPPQT
+506 AVKKGPAPPPPLT
-519 PTSPTAK
+519 PTSPTVKQPHAMLPLG
-526 LALGGGPFAPSKD
+526 LAVSKED
-539 VVVPP
+539 SVPP
-544 TPPETPQTPP
+544 TPPETPQTPTESDVTSKP
-554 GEDKA
+554 
-559 SLDRPDATALAGIG
+559 LDRPDAMALAGAM
-573 GVIPPPPP
+573 PPPPP

-590 VIEELQAKSPRKEH
+590 LVEEQTKSPRKEH
-604 PAPTPPSDKE
+604 APVPPFGGMP
-614 SPKAISSVPKPTAG
+614 SPKASTPPGSKPSASINEYPSS
-628 EQIVA
+628 
-633 PPKANNVAIPR
+633 PKANLAFTNTSNNVAIPR
-644 DEAGPDEGVKM
+644 AVHPPSTQQDEGEDDGVKM
-655 IATNSTPAAVRHPH
+655 VTATSTPSSVRHQLPH
-669 HATLMNSSSS
+669 HATLMNTSSS

-691 CVLTDPSNSLASNVA
+691 VLADPSNSLASNVA

-712 SHPPVIIDNSIP
+712 SHPPVIIDNSLP
-724 SGTSSSASSTKSF
+724 LAPAAASSGSSSSASSTKSF

-746 IISPPAAAASTAA
+746 VISPPAA
-759 GHDEVIIVSNE
+759 GPHDEVVIVSNE

-799 PMRTPSQSA
+799 PIRTQSQSA
-808 SGRAIARK
+808 GGGRAIARK
-816 LDESEVLIVSSGYDE
+816 LDESEVLIVSSGFDE
-831 RRDSPVRDVDGYGGG
+831 RRDVDELIASLPDRDVDAFGDG
-846 DVSNLLNSSGTSG
+846 DVFSTSGNNMLNNSS

-870 VTVGEEEIKVKDSSQ
+870 VTVGEEEVKVKDSSQ
-885 HHPQLINNPPH
+885 HHPQLVNNPHSSPH

-921 VDIVVGGG
+921 VDIVVGG
-929 RQQQQQQHHLP
+929 RQHPPQQQQQQHASHHL

-951 ISLPSQTGKGGIING
+951 ISLPSQSGKAGAGAGGVLNG
-966 NRYNGGTEHFNQS
+966 NKFNGTEFHQS
-979 REDVSII
+979 REDVNII

-991 ITDKSRIS
+991 IEKSRIS
-999 PDSSVGSLDGGG
+999 PDSSVGSLEGGG

-1016 STPIHQNHHGG
+1016 STPIHQNYHMHQHGAG
-1027 AASMATGGGH
+1027 GVVVTGGYQ
-1037 HHQRS
+1037 HHQRT
-1042 GSSGMMVPSAAKH
+1042 GSSGVAPAATKH

-1075 HAATELDDEV
+1075 QAAADLEDEV

-1097 DDEKIPPS
+1097 HDEKV
-1105 PIGTIASGPPTLV
+1105 PTV
-1118 SSATSTTT
+1118 PVGTTT
-1126 VKTATAGAPGAA
+1126 SGTSNLANAGGAGATTTPAGATTAGTGPAA
-1138 PAGVAAAGGN
+1138 GTAAVGGN
-1148 GAAAGAGVKKA
+1148 GAAGIKKA

-1198 IYSDEDSNKLY
+1198 IYSDEDSNTLY

-1349 SFLSSLSENHE
+1349 AFLSSLSENHE

-1382 QQKQTAMRTRE
+1382 QQKQTALRTRE

-1485 PEVERDKLKKFQEQE
+1485 PEVEREKLKKFQEQE

-1525 SEGSIRELEQLQNE
+1525 SDGSIKELEQLQNE

-1547 ETAKLRECDEALQ
+1547 ETAKLRECDEGLQ

-1576 VEKHLNRMVDE
+1576 IEKDLSRMVDVL
-1587 FEDRWGPVDRREFDG
+1587 EDRWGPVDRREFDG

-1642 GVAGGG
+1642 GAFGVGPGGAGGG
-1648 GGSGGG
+1648 GG
-1654 GGGVG
+1654 
-1659 GGTNRHSIH
+1659 GGTNRNSIH
-1668 SSVPDLSRSMPNT
+1668 NSVPDLTRSMPNT

-1708 TIVAGSRSAGRVGG
+1708 TMVSGRNGAAGGKAGSA
-1722 TGSYQHQSAI
+1722 YQNSSAI
-1732 KYIHT
+1732 RYIHT
-1737 NDPVMTSNVHVR
+1737 NDPVVSGNVHVR
-1749 RKSEDM
+1749 RKSEDI
-1755 LSGKSRSTRIP
+1755 LSGKSRTTRIP
-1766 IKSFLFSNT
+1766 IKSFLHSN
-1775 PPSVSSGRNDYTS
+1775 VGAAREEYGGGTS
-1788 GATSSYYMDGHSRS
+1788 SSYYTGNGYRS
-1802 TIPAS
+1802 GPPM
-1807 SYYSDS
+1807 SYYADS

-1818 SIRVNTNHTINRK
+1818 SIRVNNQAVNRK
-1831 PANVFEGMTNRS
+1831 PANVFEGMTNRT
-1843 NIPQPH
+1843 NAPT
-1849 PASGGTMPRRTSAGW
+1849 GGTMPRRTSAGW
-1864 GPSRLGENTFATASD
+1864 GSTRLGENTFATASD

-1894 LPLPTANGSNGGL
+1894 LPLPTTNGNDGSRKSGM
-1907 KTAAAPG
+1907 PG

-1922 VLLAPNG
+1922 VLLTPSREDD
-1929 TLVQIALGVVTHQ
+1929 TVV
-1942 VVLGH
+1942 
-1947 RETLLH
+1947 
-1953 APEPYHGTTDFSRVG
+1953 
-1968 VYHLRKVSDAG
+1968 
-1979 LNRELTVAVEQ
+1979 
-1990 FLAPFAVL
+1990 
-1998 QVPVA
+1998 
-2003 LEPLECLRH
+2003 
-2012 GNIHPMEPIDGEVLS
+2012 
-2027 NGAILARVATL
+2027 
-2038 VRLEETFAQQLEE
+2038 
-2051 MEQLYGNSLVPMP
+2051 
-2064 PQSPPGPHDPHQPP
+2064 
-2078 HPHSHAHHHHLLQG
+2078 
-2092 AAGFR
+2092 
-2097 ARYNSISGSGTGTS
+2097 
-2111 GGGGG
+2111 
-2116 ASSIGHSSFRNSS
+2116 
-2129 SS
+2129 

>member
-46 GAFGKVYKAQSKETR
+46 GAFGKVYKAQNRETR

-83 IDILSEIKHSNIVGL
+83 IDILSEIKHPNIVGL

-256 PKLDQPSKWSAHF
+256 PKLDAPSKWSKHF

-320 LVDEEAEEPR
+320 LVDEEAEKAKRQAKRRSLYQREPR

-351 KHTPTSLSKSSRDS
+351 KLPDTPTSLSKSSRDS

-370 VPSIEDDPSKSKTS
+370 VPTTEDDPSVKAKTGPIPAAVGAAGPPGPIPLDKTPASVESKTEIKKS
-384 QTVPAVPVPAA
+384 QPSPPSMVPVA
-395 ATTPETT
+395 ATTTTATPEQTI
-402 PTAAAASKDTK
+402 
-413 PEVKKSTQST
+413 
-423 PSPTVPVAVAPS
+423 
-435 PLPEKAPSPPTTIET
+435 KA
-450 STSSSN
+450 SSSSAN

-474 VLVEDLP
+474 VATEVSPSVLLP
-481 LPEPAG
+481 TGDVHSESVVG
-487 GEQRKTAAAG
+487 IEQRKAAVAG
-497 GGSSSSSSS
+497 GPPNST

-519 PTSPTAK
+519 PTSPTGKQQPAM
-526 LALGGGPFAPSKD
+526 LLPFDGSVSKD
-539 VVVPP
+539 VVPP

-554 GEDKA
+554 ESDSTA
-559 SLDRPDATALAGIG
+559 LDRPDATVLG
-573 GVIPPPPP
+573 GAMPPPPP

-590 VIEELQAKSPRKEH
+590 VIEEQQTKSPRKEH
-604 PAPTPPSDKE
+604 APTPPSDREHSKATTPTSAKATVGHE
-614 SPKAISSVPKPTAG
+614 RPSSPKTNQAFAASST
-628 EQIVA
+628 
-633 PPKANNVAIPR
+633 NNVAIPR
-644 DEAGPDEGVKM
+644 AVHPHASTLPEEVGVDEGVKM
-655 IATNSTPAAVRHPH
+655 ITTSTPSAVRNQLPH

-691 CVLTDPSNSLASNVA
+691 VLSDPSNSLASNVA

-712 SHPPVIIDNSIP
+712 SHPPVIIDNSVP
-724 SGTSSSASSTKSF
+724 LPAPAAASAAGAAAAAAAAVSSGTSSSASSTKSF

-746 IISPPAAAASTAA
+746 VISPPGTGA
-759 GHDEVIIVSNE
+759 HDEVIIVSNE

-794 SPRHQ
+794 SPRHH
-799 PMRTPSQSA
+799 PIRTPSQSA
-808 SGRAIARK
+808 AGGRAIARK
-816 LDESEVLIVSSGYDE
+816 LDESEVLIVSSSGYDE
-831 RRDSPVRDVDGYGGG
+831 RRDRVVDDLNAGSPDRDVDAYGDG
-846 DVSNLLNSSGTSG
+846 DLFNASSNNLLNNSS

-885 HHPQLINNPPH
+885 HHPQLINNPHASPH

-921 VDIVVGGG
+921 VDIVVGAGG
-929 RQQQQQQHHLP
+929 RQQLAQQHQAQHHHL

-951 ISLPSQTGKGGIING
+951 ISLPSQTGKGATGGGSIING
-966 NRYNGGTEHFNQS
+966 NRYNGGSEFHAS

-991 ITDKSRIS
+991 IEKSRIS

-1016 STPIHQNHHGG
+1016 STPIHHQNHHQHSG
-1027 AASMATGGGH
+1027 AAAGVVIAGS
-1037 HHQRS
+1037 HHQRT
-1042 GSSGMMVPSAAKH
+1042 GSSGTTPPTVLAKH

-1075 HAATELDDEV
+1075 HAAVELEEEV

-1097 DDEKIPPS
+1097 DDDKVVPPS
-1105 PIGTIASGPPTLV
+1105 AGGPVSSGSSTLV
-1118 SSATSTTT
+1118 SSAGGSSVAT
-1126 VKTATAGAPGAA
+1126 TATAPGPAGAA
-1138 PAGVAAAGGN
+1138 GVVAAGAVGT
-1148 GAAAGAGVKKA
+1148 GAAAGTAATGGNGTAGIRQKA

-1198 IYSDEDSNKLY
+1198 IYSDEDNNKLY

-1576 VEKHLNRMVDE
+1576 IEKHLSRMVDE
-1587 FEDRWGPVDRREFDG
+1587 YEDRWGPVDRREFDG
-1602 EFIVPPELR
+1602 DFTVPPELR

-1648 GGSGGG
+1648 GGGGG
-1654 GGGVG
+1654 GSGGS
-1659 GGTNRHSIH
+1659 TNRNSIH

-1700 NEGENQPP
+1700 NEGDNQLP
-1708 TIVAGSRSAGRVGG
+1708 ASSMGAGRGG
-1722 TGSYQHQSAI
+1722 GVNGGSSSRGGPPSAI

-1737 NDPVMTSNVHVR
+1737 NDPVVSGNVHVR

-1755 LSGKSRSTRIP
+1755 LSGKSRSTRVP
-1766 IKSFLFSNT
+1766 IKSFLHSNT
-1775 PPSVSSGRNDYTS
+1775 PVG
-1788 GATSSYYMDGHSRS
+1788 SSYYGGDYGGGPRG
-1802 TIPAS
+1802 TTPTGPVA
-1807 SYYSDS
+1807 YYSDS

-1818 SIRVNTNHTINRK
+1818 SIRVNNQATNRK
-1831 PANVFEGMTNRS
+1831 PANMFEGMTNRS
-1843 NIPQPH
+1843 NIPQPYT
-1849 PASGGTMPRRTSAGW
+1849 ATGGTMPRRTSAGW
-1864 GPSRLGENTFATASD
+1864 GPSRLGDNTFTTASD

-1894 LPLPTANGSNGGL
+1894 LPLPAANGSGGGR
-1907 KTAAAPG
+1907 KTTTPG

-1922 VLLAPNG
+1922 VLLAPSKDDD
-1929 TLVQIALGVVTHQ
+1929 TVV
-1942 VVLGH
+1942 
-1947 RETLLH
+1947 
-1953 APEPYHGTTDFSRVG
+1953 
-1968 VYHLRKVSDAG
+1968 
-1979 LNRELTVAVEQ
+1979 
-1990 FLAPFAVL
+1990 
-1998 QVPVA
+1998 
-2003 LEPLECLRH
+2003 
-2012 GNIHPMEPIDGEVLS
+2012 
-2027 NGAILARVATL
+2027 
-2038 VRLEETFAQQLEE
+2038 
-2051 MEQLYGNSLVPMP
+2051 
-2064 PQSPPGPHDPHQPP
+2064 
-2078 HPHSHAHHHHLLQG
+2078 
-2092 AAGFR
+2092 
-2097 ARYNSISGSGTGTS
+2097 
-2111 GGGGG
+2111 
-2116 ASSIGHSSFRNSS
+2116 
-2129 SS
+2129 